1 MADNLNAAA
10 FAAGLSD
17 AERARI
23 EALNKTLNVHR
34 ELSNL
39 PANVATQEFNSKT
52 PAQKNALKGVTGETP
67 ESRGWLGTTWHYTGG
82 KLLSGLQ
89 ELSDVTTRAYRAVEL
104 ANALEDA
111 QPGNQYKGLSGLQA
125 AWDAANDKGDK
136 VFDVNR
142 IEKARKRYGDAQ
154 VNVATRI
161 AAGESLDKI
170 VAEGT
175 EEEKQVARIAY
186 KGFKTDSLN
195 ASGFQEVLDAVNAA
209 KYSPGRKVANA
220 VLPEQL
226 EGSGLFYKPISGTI
240 DAAYRILAD
249 PTLILGKVKR
259 AVDASR
265 YALDVVIGQNKV
277 DQVFANPNVVKFW
290 DTYGAE
296 LNKLNQA
303 KSAGNTVEAV
313 AATNNLK
320 RLAPEF
326 GPAVVSSFLKAEVPV
341 TNALTAKAFFENA
354 KQTEEIFK
362 GAIGRKRVLMPRLDA
377 ARQTRINIA
386 TTANKVFNLDRI
398 GPKFVDNLFFGAAAT
413 DDGIAE
419 TIINGQKTI
428 VESVKADAKTKG
440 VARFST
446 AMVQKRIDSFKRRFE
461 NIPFFDG
468 DVLDVTA
475 KEAPTKIYQLA
486 RLTLPQRESKLIAQ
500 AFENAAVG
508 RKKEIFYGLQGTIL
522 DIRGAG
528 ATKEAREVAMKAQG
542 KTNAIYAARNSD
554 GYNPSLLP
562 DGESVGLIPSDF
574 SNFVTTLSVKDIDRL
589 TARSGLIQRMF
600 GFAHSDWVDKMTGYW
615 SFLTLAGPRYALRNA
630 TEDLLVHLAIGET
643 PWGLAS
649 GRSLSTRLRTARQM
663 EKGLTEFQKKAA
675 NPLGGVLRFVNKKE
689 AAKYSKAIEE
699 ASGDIKQVRLIT
711 ANALNE
717 GKMARFYERTGIG
730 KLTKEDRELLS
741 EQILYG
747 DLDNALADVVEGGRN
762 AFTGVDQYTKT
773 IAHTRKNRVRSA
785 ELTYDM
791 GAGFRRAKG
800 KKGFDEIKPDVINEA
815 SMIAWVM
822 RIGYYANDNL
832 GGIAIA
838 NLATTPEGERQAII
852 KIMDWMK
859 NNPEIMN
866 QARMEER
873 NISQAEHA
881 KRIYDAAKQLFVKRD
896 GKTLNED
903 LLSKVRKFDEET
915 GSYRISGELGL
926 DDLPMNNADLPDYI
940 VGPQLVSISDSG
952 NYTASL
958 MEWGWDWLGNANA
971 RLSRE
976 PMVLAEMIKLRKQ
989 FRSSGFEDAFIASF
1003 TKGSQVNKVDVIR
1016 SLNPNI
1022 STTDNVALVKSDF
1035 VKKFI
1040 EFDRTKPSGSLPASS
1055 KTIASIAEDLKSGK
1069 GFTNPLRFEYD
1080 VDEQGRLLL
1089 NLVEGN
1095 HRIQAALQAGIDDIP
1110 IQITS
1115 AKGGISNLKPVK
1127 GASKPGIK
1135 DIGFQTGNINPS
1147 DLLPESAFSKKTGE
1161 ASVKKLTETA
1171 KAKLAEIV
1179 EDRARLQV
1187 LAYVDNPAVQS
1198 QFAFSIRNF
1207 ARFYRATEDFYRR
1220 LYRGLRYNPESI
1232 RRAQLTYEGVTHSGW
1247 VQKDDQGEAYFV
1259 YPGTEHVYKVV
1270 QGVMTAFGVPAE
1282 FKVPMPVEFGA
1293 KIKMITPSLNPES
1306 MVPTFAGPVSGISIK
1321 VVANLLDFASPG
1333 ASDVITQYGLGKY
1346 AVDQS
1351 FVSAFLPAH
1360 VNRIYQAMGKDER
1373 DGQYA
1378 SAMRKAMT
1386 YLESAGYG
1394 LPEKFDA
1401 DGNPIPPGQGEL
1413 EKYRERL
1420 NNVTQS
1426 ILGLRVIYGFTAPAT
1441 PTVQLKSEMAD
1452 WVRENGKA
1460 NFKQVWYG
1468 LLDRT
1473 GDYDTAI
1480 KEWVRLFPDQ
1490 IPFTVSESE
1499 RSTVAYF
1506 RYAEESG
1513 KFVDKNEALFK
1524 QYPQAAAF
1532 LIPHKSGY
1540 SWNAYKTMTDM
1551 GLRKNKRVEDFL
1563 REVQTAADMQTYYAK
1578 KTEYETGLE
1587 AVGTDFE
1594 RSQLRAEWRDWSTNF
1609 KQFRPLVQEELAQGG
1624 KKAIERQRALDDL
1637 QQMLNDKSAR
1647 KADPKTFDVLKQMN
1661 DLYVSYK
1668 ENYEALSQ
1676 FSGTSILQDSE
1687 KEGTIIKM
1695 RELSQFN
1702 ENTLSAYNVLYG
1714 RLLGD

>member
-17 AERARI
+17 AERAKI

-52 PAQKNALKGVTGETP
+52 AAQKNALKGVTGDTA
-67 ESRGWLGTTWHYTGG
+67 ESRGFFGSAWHYTGG
-82 KLLSGLQ
+82 ALLAGLQ
-89 ELSDVTTRAYRAVEL
+89 EVSDLTTRLYRVSQ
-104 ANALEDA
+104 LEDA
-111 QPGNQYKGLSGLQA
+111 QEGNQYKGLSGLKK
-125 AWDAANDKGDK
+125 AWDTANDKGDK
-136 VFDVNR
+136 VFDINR
-142 IEKARKRYGDAQ
+142 IEKARKKFGEAE

-186 KGFKTDSLN
+186 KGFKTDSLD

-209 KYSPGRKVANA
+209 KYSPGRQAANA
-220 VLPEQL
+220 VLPGQL

-240 DAAYRILAD
+240 DAAYRIFAD
-249 PTLILGKVKR
+249 PTLVLGKVKR
-259 AVDASR
+259 AIDASR

-277 DQVFANPNVVKFW
+277 AQVFANPKVVNFW
-290 DTYGAE
+290 NTYGSE
-296 LNKLNQA
+296 LDKLNKA

-326 GPAVVSSFLKAEVPV
+326 GPAVVNSFIKADVPV
-341 TNALTAKAFFENA
+341 TDALTAKAFFENA

-362 GAIGRKRVLMPRLDA
+362 GSIGRKRVLMPRLDLS
-377 ARQTRINIA
+377 RQTRVTVA
-386 TTANKVFNLDRI
+386 TTANKIFDLDRI

-428 VESVKADAKTKG
+428 VESVKADAKAKG

-446 AMVQKRIDSFKRRFE
+446 AMVQKRIDNFKRRFE

-508 RKKEIFYGLQGTIL
+508 RKKEIYYGLQGTIL
-522 DIRGAG
+522 DIRGAS
-528 ATKEAREVAMKAQG
+528 ATKEAREIALKAQG
-542 KTNAIYAARNSD
+542 KTNAIYAARNAD

-589 TARSGLIQRMF
+589 TARSGWIQRAF

-630 TEDLLVHLAIGET
+630 TEDLLVHLAIGES
-643 PWGLAS
+643 PWGLVQ
-649 GRSLSTRLRTARQM
+649 GRSLSTRLRTARQV
-663 EKGLTEFQKKAA
+663 EKGLTDLQKSAA

-689 AAKYSKAIEE
+689 AASYTKAIDE
-699 ASGDIKQVRLIT
+699 AAGDLKKVRLIT

-730 KLTKEDRELLS
+730 KLTKQDRELLS

-773 IAHTRKNRVRSA
+773 IAHTRKNRVRTA
-785 ELTYDM
+785 ELKYDM

-800 KKGFDEIKPDVINEA
+800 KKGFDEIKPDVVNEA
-815 SMIAWVM
+815 SLIAWVM

-873 NISQAEHA
+873 GISQAEHA
-881 KRIYDAAKQLFVKRD
+881 KRIYEAAKQLFVKRD
-896 GKTLNED
+896 GVTLNED
-903 LLSKVRKFDEET
+903 LLSKVRTFDPET
-915 GSYRISGELGL
+915 GAYRISGQLGL
-926 DDLPMNNADLPDYI
+926 DDLPINNADLPDYI

-952 NYTASL
+952 NYTGSL

-976 PMVLAEMIKLRKQ
+976 PMVISEMIKLRKQ
-989 FRSSGFEDAFIASF
+989 FKSSGFEDAFIASF
-1003 TKGSQVNKVDVIR
+1003 KRGITDEKG
-1016 SLNPNI
+1016 
-1022 STTDNVALVKSDF
+1022 LVKA
-1035 VKKFI
+1035 
-1040 EFDRTKPSGSLPASS
+1040 ERAA
-1055 KTIASIAEDLKSGK
+1055 KT
-1069 GFTNPLRFEYD
+1069 
-1080 VDEQGRLLL
+1080 
-1089 NLVEGN
+1089 
-1095 HRIQAALQAGIDDIP
+1095 
-1110 IQITS
+1110 
-1115 AKGGISNLKPVK
+1115 
-1127 GASKPGIK
+1127 
-1135 DIGFQTGNINPS
+1135 
-1147 DLLPESAFSKKTGE
+1147 
-1161 ASVKKLTETA
+1161 
-1171 KAKLAEIV
+1171 KLAEIV

-1220 LYRGLRYNPESI
+1220 FYRTVRFNPESI
-1232 RRAQLTYEGVTHSGW
+1232 RRAQLTYEGITHSGW

-1321 VVANLLDFASPG
+1321 VAANLLDFVSPG
-1333 ASDVITQYGLGKY
+1333 ASDTITQYGLGKY

-1360 VNRIYQAMGKDER
+1360 VNRIYQAMNKDER

-1386 YLESAGYG
+1386 YLESAGHG

-1401 DGNPIPPGQGEL
+1401 EGNLIPPTQGEL

-1426 ILGLRVIYGFTAPAT
+1426 ILGLRVVYGFVAPAT

-1490 IPFTVSESE
+1490 IPFTISESE

-1513 KFVDKNEALFK
+1513 QFVDKNEGLFK
-1524 QYPQAAAF
+1524 QYPQGAAF

-1551 GLRKNKRVEDFL
+1551 GLRKNKRVSDFL

-1578 KTEYETGLE
+1578 KTEYETNLE

-1594 RSQLRAEWRDWSTNF
+1594 RSQLRSEWRDWASNF
-1609 KQFRPLVQEELAQGG
+1609 KQFRPLVQEELAEGG
-1624 KKAIERQRALDDL
+1624 RKAIERQRALDDL

-1687 KEGTIIKM
+1687 KEGTIIKL
-1695 RELSQFN
+1695 RELAQFN

>member
-67 ESRGWLGTTWHYTGG
+67 ESRGWLGTAWHYTGG
-82 KLLSGLQ
+82 ALLSGLQ

-111 QPGNQYKGLSGLQA
+111 QPGNQYKGLDSLKQV
-125 AWDAANDKGDK
+125 WDAANDKGDK

-1003 TKGSQVNKVDVIR
+1003 KRGITDEKG
-1016 SLNPNI
+1016 
-1022 STTDNVALVKSDF
+1022 LVKAE
-1035 VKKFI
+1035 K
-1040 EFDRTKPSGSLPASS
+1040 AA
-1055 KTIASIAEDLKSGK
+1055 KT
-1069 GFTNPLRFEYD
+1069 
-1080 VDEQGRLLL
+1080 
-1089 NLVEGN
+1089 
-1095 HRIQAALQAGIDDIP
+1095 
-1110 IQITS
+1110 
-1115 AKGGISNLKPVK
+1115 
-1127 GASKPGIK
+1127 
-1135 DIGFQTGNINPS
+1135 
-1147 DLLPESAFSKKTGE
+1147 
-1161 ASVKKLTETA
+1161 
-1171 KAKLAEIV
+1171 KLAEIV

-1401 DGNPIPPGQGEL
+1401 DGNPIPPSQGEL

>member
-17 AERARI
+17 AERAEI
-23 EALNKTLNVHR
+23 EALNKTLGVHR

-39 PANVATQEFNSKT
+39 PANVATQEFKSKT
-52 PAQKNALKGVTGETP
+52 AAQQNALKGVVGEEP

-89 ELSDVTTRAYRAVEL
+89 ELSDLTTRAYRTYAMADV
-104 ANALEDA
+104 LEDA
-111 QPGNQYKGLSGLQA
+111 EKGNQYKGLSGLKA

-136 VFDVNR
+136 VFDPNR
-142 IEKARKRYGDAQ
+142 IEKARKKYGDAQ

-161 AAGESLDKI
+161 ASGEGLDKI
-170 VAEGT
+170 IAEGT

-186 KGFKTDSLN
+186 KGFKTDDLN
-195 ASGFQEVLDAVNAA
+195 ASGFQDVLDAVNAA
-209 KYSPGRKVANA
+209 KFSPGRQVANA

-249 PTLILGKVKR
+249 PTLIGGKIKR
-259 AVDASR
+259 ILDAKK
-265 YALDVVIGQNKV
+265 YALDIVIGSNKV
-277 DQVFANPNVVKFW
+277 DQVFANPKVANFW
-290 DTYGAE
+290 NTYGSE
-296 LNKLNQA
+296 LDKLGKA
-303 KSAGNTVEAV
+303 RATGNTVEAV

-326 GPAVVSSFLKAEVPV
+326 GPAVVNSFIKADVPV
-341 TNALTAKAFFENA
+341 TDALTAKAFFQNA

-362 GAIGRKRVLMPRLDA
+362 GSIGRKRVLMPRLDL
-377 ARQTRINIA
+377 ARQTRVNIA

-398 GPKFVDNLFFGAAAT
+398 GPKFVDNLFFGAPAT
-413 DDGIAE
+413 DDGVAE
-419 TIINGQKTI
+419 TLINGQKVISSI
-428 VESVKADAKTKG
+428 VNADAKSRG

-446 AMVQKRIDSFKRRFE
+446 AMIQKRIDGFKRRFE

-475 KEAPTKIYQLA
+475 KDASTKIYQLA

-500 AFENAAVG
+500 AFENSPVG

-522 DIRGAG
+522 DIRGAS
-528 ATKEAREVAMKAQG
+528 ATKEAREVAQKALG
-542 KTNAIYAARNSD
+542 KTNAVYAARNAD
-554 GYNPSLLP
+554 GYNPSMLP
-562 DGESVGLIPSDF
+562 DGESIGLIPSDF
-574 SNFVTTLSVKDIDRL
+574 SNFVSTLSVKDIDRL
-589 TARSGLIQRMF
+589 SARSGLIQRMF
-600 GFAHSDWVDKMTGYW
+600 GFAHSEWVDKMTGYW

-630 TEDLLVHLAIGET
+630 TEDLLVHLAIGES

-649 GRSLSTRLRTARQM
+649 GRNLSTRLRTARQM
-663 EKGLTEFQKKAA
+663 EKGLTKFDKKAA
-675 NPLGGVLRFVNKKE
+675 NPLGSVLRFVNKSEAENYAKQIE
-689 AAKYSKAIEE
+689 AAA
-699 ASGDIKQVRLIT
+699 GDIKTVRQIT
-711 ANALNE
+711 AQALNE
-717 GKMARFYERTGIG
+717 GKMARFYKRTGIG

-762 AFTGVDQYTKT
+762 AFTGIDQYSKT
-773 IAHTRKNRVRSA
+773 IAHTRKNKVRTA

-815 SMIAWVM
+815 SLVAWIM
-822 RIGYYANDNL
+822 RIGYYANDKL

-838 NLATTPEGERQAII
+838 NLAKTPEGEKQALI

-859 NNPEIMN
+859 DNPEIMS
-866 QARMEER
+866 QARIEER
-873 NISQAEHA
+873 GISQAEHA

-896 GKTLNED
+896 GVTLNED
-903 LLSKVRKFDEET
+903 LLSKVRALDPET
-915 GSYRISGELGL
+915 GAYRISGDLGI
-926 DDLPMNNADLPDYI
+926 DDLPTSNVDLPDYI

-976 PMVLAEMIKLRKQ
+976 PMVIAEVVKIRKQ
-989 FRSSGFEDAFIASF
+989 FRSSGFEEAFIASY
-1003 TKGSQVNKVDVIR
+1003 KR
-1016 SLNPNI
+1016 
-1022 STTDNVALVKSDF
+1022 
-1035 VKKFI
+1035 
-1040 EFDRTKPSGSLPASS
+1040 
-1055 KTIASIAEDLKSGK
+1055 
-1069 GFTNPLRFEYD
+1069 
-1080 VDEQGRLLL
+1080 
-1089 NLVEGN
+1089 
-1095 HRIQAALQAGIDDIP
+1095 GI
-1110 IQITS
+1110 
-1115 AKGGISNLKPVK
+1115 
-1127 GASKPGIK
+1127 
-1135 DIGFQTGNINPS
+1135 
-1147 DLLPESAFSKKTGE
+1147 TGE
-1161 ASVKKLTETA
+1161 KGLA
-1171 KAKLAEIV
+1171 KAELAAKKKLAEIA

-1220 LYRGLRYNPESI
+1220 LYRGVRYNPESI

-1259 YPGTEHVYKVV
+1259 YPGTEHVYKAV

-1306 MVPTFAGPVSGISIK
+1306 MVPTFAGPVSGISFK
-1321 VVANLLDFASPG
+1321 VLANLMDYASPG
-1333 ASDVITQYGLGKY
+1333 ASDVITQYSLGKY

-1360 VNRIYQAMGKDER
+1360 VNRIYQAMNKDER

-1386 YLESAGYG
+1386 YLEASGNG
-1394 LPEKFDA
+1394 LPKKFDKE
-1401 DGNPIPPGQGEL
+1401 GNPIPPTQGEL
-1413 EKYRERL
+1413 EKHRERL
-1420 NNVTQS
+1420 NNVAQS
-1426 ILGLRVIYGFTAPAT
+1426 ILGLRVIYGFIAPAT

-1473 GDYDTAI
+1473 GDYDTAM
-1480 KEWVRLFPDQ
+1480 KEWVRLYPDQ
-1490 IPFTVSESE
+1490 IPFTISESE

-1513 KFVDKNEALFK
+1513 KFVDKNEELFK
-1524 QYPQAAAF
+1524 SYPQAAAF

-1551 GLRKNKRVEDFL
+1551 GLRKNKRVEEFL

-1578 KTEYETGLE
+1578 KNEYETNLE

-1594 RSQLRAEWRDWSTNF
+1594 RSQLRAEWQDWSKNF
-1609 KQFRPLVQEELAQGG
+1609 KSFRPLVQEELAQGG
-1624 KKAIERQRALDDL
+1624 RKAIERQRALDDL

-1647 KADPKTFDVLKQMN
+1647 KADPKTFDVLKKMN

-1702 ENTLSAYNVLYG
+1702 ENTLSAYNVLFG

>member
-17 AERARI
+17 AERAEI
-23 EALNKTLNVHR
+23 EALNKTLGVHR

-52 PAQKNALKGVTGETP
+52 PAQQNALKGVVGEEP

-89 ELSDVTTRAYRAVEL
+89 ELSDLTTRAYRTYAMADV
-104 ANALEDA
+104 LEDA
-111 QPGNQYKGLSGLQA
+111 EKGNQYKGLSGLKA

-136 VFDVNR
+136 VFDPNR
-142 IEKARKRYGDAQ
+142 IEKARKKYGDAQ

-161 AAGESLDKI
+161 ASGEGLDKI
-170 VAEGT
+170 IAEGT

-186 KGFKTDSLN
+186 KGFKTDDLN
-195 ASGFQEVLDAVNAA
+195 ASGFQDVLDAVNAA
-209 KYSPGRKVANA
+209 KFSPGRQAANA
-220 VLPEQL
+220 VLPGQL

-249 PTLILGKVKR
+249 PTLIGGKIKR
-259 AVDASR
+259 ILDAKK
-265 YALDVVIGQNKV
+265 YALDVVIGSNKV
-277 DQVFANPNVVKFW
+277 DQVFANPKVANFW
-290 DTYGAE
+290 NTYGSE
-296 LNKLNQA
+296 LDKLNKA

-326 GPAVVSSFLKAEVPV
+326 GPAVINSFLKADVPV
-341 TNALTAKAFFENA
+341 TDALTAKAFFQNA

-362 GAIGRKRVLMPRLDA
+362 GSIGRKRVLMPRLDL
-377 ARQTRINIA
+377 ARQTRVNIA
-386 TTANKVFNLDRI
+386 TTANKVFNIDRI
-398 GPKFVDNLFFGAAAT
+398 GPKFVDNLFFGAPAT
-413 DDGIAE
+413 DDGVAE
-419 TIINGQKTI
+419 TLINGQKVI
-428 VESVKADAKTKG
+428 SNIVKADAKSRG
-440 VARFST
+440 VARPST
-446 AMVQKRIDSFKRRFE
+446 AMIQKRIDGFKRRFE

-475 KEAPTKIYQLA
+475 KDAGTKIYQLA

-500 AFENAAVG
+500 AFDNSPVG

-528 ATKEAREVAMKAQG
+528 ATKEAREVAQKALG
-542 KTNAIYAARNSD
+542 KTNAVYAARNAD
-554 GYNPSLLP
+554 GYNPSMLP
-562 DGESVGLIPSDF
+562 DGESIGLIPSDF

-589 TARSGLIQRMF
+589 SARSGFIQRMF

-615 SFLTLAGPRYALRNA
+615 SFLTLAGPRYAIRNA
-630 TEDLLVHLAIGET
+630 TEDLLVHLAIGES

-649 GRSLSTRLRTARQM
+649 GRNLSTRLRTARQM
-663 EKGLTEFQKKAA
+663 EKGLTKFDKKAA
-675 NPLGGVLRFVNKKE
+675 NPLGSVLRFVNKSE
-689 AAKYSKAIEE
+689 AENYAKQIEE
-699 ASGDIKQVRLIT
+699 AAGDIKTVRQIT
-711 ANALNE
+711 AQALNE
-717 GKMARFYERTGIG
+717 GKMARFYKRTGIG

-762 AFTGVDQYTKT
+762 AFTGIDQYSKT
-773 IAHTRKNRVRSA
+773 IAHTRKNKVRTA

-800 KKGFDEIKPDVINEA
+800 KKGFEEIKPDVINEA
-815 SMIAWVM
+815 SLVAWIM
-822 RIGYYANDNL
+822 RIGYYANDKL

-838 NLATTPEGERQAII
+838 NLAKTPEGEKQALI

-859 NNPEIMN
+859 DNPEIMS
-866 QARMEER
+866 QARIEER
-873 NISQAEHA
+873 GISQAEHA

-896 GKTLNED
+896 GVTLNED
-903 LLSKVRKFDEET
+903 LLSKVRALDPET
-915 GSYRISGELGL
+915 GAYRISGDLGI
-926 DDLPMNNADLPDYI
+926 DDLPTSNVDLPDYI

-958 MEWGWDWLGNANA
+958 FEWGWDWLGNANA

-976 PMVLAEMIKLRKQ
+976 PMVIAEVIKIRKQ
-989 FRSSGFEDAFIASF
+989 FKSSGFEEAFIASYKRGL
-1003 TKGSQVNKVDVIR
+1003 TDEKG
-1016 SLNPNI
+1016 L
-1022 STTDNVALVKSDF
+1022 
-1035 VKKFI
+1035 
-1040 EFDRTKPSGSLPASS
+1040 
-1055 KTIASIAEDLKSGK
+1055 
-1069 GFTNPLRFEYD
+1069 
-1080 VDEQGRLLL
+1080 
-1089 NLVEGN
+1089 
-1095 HRIQAALQAGIDDIP
+1095 
-1110 IQITS
+1110 
-1115 AKGGISNLKPVK
+1115 
-1127 GASKPGIK
+1127 
-1135 DIGFQTGNINPS
+1135 
-1147 DLLPESAFSKKTGE
+1147 
-1161 ASVKKLTETA
+1161 A
-1171 KAKLAEIV
+1171 KAELAAKKKLAEIA

-1220 LYRGLRYNPESI
+1220 LYRGVRYNPESI
-1232 RRAQLTYEGVTHSGW
+1232 RRAQLTYEGITHSGW
-1247 VQKDDQGEAYFV
+1247 VQKDDQDEAYFV
-1259 YPGTEHVYKVV
+1259 YPGTEHVYKAV
-1270 QGVMTAFGVPAE
+1270 QSVMTAFGVPAE

-1306 MVPTFAGPVSGISIK
+1306 MVPTFAGPVSGISFK
-1321 VVANLLDFASPG
+1321 VIANMMDYVSPG
-1333 ASDVITQYGLGKY
+1333 ASDVITQYSLGKY

-1386 YLESAGYG
+1386 YLEASGHG
-1394 LPEKFDA
+1394 LPQKFDA
-1401 DGNPIPPGQGEL
+1401 EGNPIPPTQGDL

-1420 NNVTQS
+1420 NNVAQS
-1426 ILGLRVIYGFTAPAT
+1426 ILGLRVVYGFTAPAT
-1441 PTVQLKSEMAD
+1441 PTVQLKSDMSD

-1468 LLDRT
+1468 LLDRA
-1473 GDYDTAI
+1473 GDYDTAM

-1490 IPFTVSESE
+1490 IPFTISESE

-1513 KFVDKNEALFK
+1513 KFVDNNEELFK
-1524 QYPQAAAF
+1524 SYPQAAAF

-1563 REVQTAADMQTYYAK
+1563 REVQTAADMQTYYSK
-1578 KTEYETGLE
+1578 KNEYETNLE

-1594 RSQLRAEWRDWSTNF
+1594 RSQLRAEWNDWSKTF
-1609 KQFRPLVQEELAQGG
+1609 KSFRPLVQEELAQGG
-1624 KKAIERQRALDDL
+1624 RKAIERQRALDDL

-1647 KADPKTFDVLKQMN
+1647 KADPKTFDVIKKMN

-1702 ENTLSAYNVLYG
+1702 ENTLSAYNVLFG

>member
-1 MADNLNAAA
+1 MSENLNAAA

-17 AERARI
+17 AERAEI
-23 EALNKTLNVHR
+23 EALNKTLGVHR

-39 PANVATQEFNSKT
+39 PANVATQEFKSKT
-52 PAQKNALKGVTGETP
+52 PAQQNALKGVVGEEP

-89 ELSDVTTRAYRAVEL
+89 ELSDLTTRAYRAVEM
-104 ANALEDA
+104 ANVLEDA
-111 QPGNQYKGLSGLQA
+111 QKGNQYKGLSGLKA

-136 VFDVNR
+136 VFDPNR
-142 IEKARKRYGDAQ
+142 IEKARKKYGDAQ

-161 AAGESLDKI
+161 ASGEGLDKI
-170 VAEGT
+170 IAEGT

-186 KGFKTDSLN
+186 KGFKTDDLN
-195 ASGFQEVLDAVNAA
+195 ASGFQDVLDAVNAA
-209 KYSPGRKVANA
+209 KFSPGRKVANA

-226 EGSGLFYKPISGTI
+226 EGSGLFYKPVSGTI

-249 PTLILGKVKR
+249 PTLIGGKIKR
-259 AVDASR
+259 ILDAKK
-265 YALDVVIGQNKV
+265 YALDVVIGSNKV
-277 DQVFANPNVVKFW
+277 DQVFANPKVAKFW
-290 DTYGAE
+290 DTYGSE
-296 LNKLNQA
+296 LDKLNKA
-303 KSAGNTVEAV
+303 KSSGNTVEAV

-326 GPAVVSSFLKAEVPV
+326 GPAVINSFLKADVPV
-341 TNALTAKAFFENA
+341 TDALTAKAFFQNA

-362 GAIGRKRVLMPRLDA
+362 GSIGRKRVLMPRLDL
-377 ARQTRINIA
+377 ARQTRVNIA
-386 TTANKVFNLDRI
+386 TSANKIFNLDRI
-398 GPKFVDNLFFGAAAT
+398 GPKFVDNLFFGAPAT
-413 DDGIAE
+413 DDGVAE
-419 TIINGQKTI
+419 TLINGQKVI
-428 VESVKADAKTKG
+428 SDIVKADAKSKG
-440 VARFST
+440 VARLST
-446 AMVQKRIDSFKRRFE
+446 AMIQKRIDGFKRRFE

-475 KEAPTKIYQLA
+475 KDASTKIYQLA

-500 AFENAAVG
+500 AFDNSPVG

-522 DIRGAG
+522 DIRGAS
-528 ATKEAREVAMKAQG
+528 ATKEAREVAQRALG
-542 KTNAIYAARNSD
+542 KTNAVYAARNAD
-554 GYNPSLLP
+554 GYNPSMLP
-562 DGESVGLIPSDF
+562 DGESIGLIPSDF

-589 TARSGLIQRMF
+589 SARSGLIQRMF
-600 GFAHSDWVDKMTGYW
+600 GFAHSEWVDKMTGYW

-630 TEDLLVHLAIGET
+630 TEDLLVHLAIGES
-643 PWGLAS
+643 PWGLIS
-649 GRSLSTRLRTARQM
+649 GRNLSTRLRTARQM

-675 NPLGGVLRFVNKKE
+675 NPLGGVLRFVNKAEAENYAKRIE
-689 AAKYSKAIEE
+689 AAA
-699 ASGDIKQVRLIT
+699 GDIKTIRQIT
-711 ANALNE
+711 AEALNE
-717 GKMARFYERTGIG
+717 GKMARFYKRTGIG

-741 EQILYG
+741 QQILYG

-762 AFTGVDQYTKT
+762 AFTGIDQYSKT
-773 IAHTRKNRVRSA
+773 IAHTRKNRVRTA
-785 ELTYDM
+785 ELKYDM

-800 KKGFDEIKPDVINEA
+800 KKGFEEIKPDVINEA
-815 SMIAWVM
+815 SLVSWIM
-822 RIGYYANDNL
+822 RIGYYANDKL

-838 NLATTPEGERQAII
+838 NLATTPEGERQALI

-859 NNPEIMN
+859 ANPEIMS
-866 QARMEER
+866 QARIEER
-873 NISQAEHA
+873 GISQAEHA

-896 GKTLNED
+896 GVTLNED
-903 LLSKVRKFDEET
+903 LLSKVRTLDPET
-915 GSYRISGELGL
+915 GAYRISGDLGL
-926 DDLPMNNADLPDYI
+926 DDLPTSNADLPDYI

-976 PMVLAEMIKLRKQ
+976 PMVIAEMVKIRKQ
-989 FRSSGFEDAFIASF
+989 FRSSGFEDAFIASYKRGV
-1003 TKGSQVNKVDVIR
+1003 TSEKG
-1016 SLNPNI
+1016 L
-1022 STTDNVALVKSDF
+1022 
-1035 VKKFI
+1035 
-1040 EFDRTKPSGSLPASS
+1040 
-1055 KTIASIAEDLKSGK
+1055 
-1069 GFTNPLRFEYD
+1069 
-1080 VDEQGRLLL
+1080 
-1089 NLVEGN
+1089 
-1095 HRIQAALQAGIDDIP
+1095 
-1110 IQITS
+1110 
-1115 AKGGISNLKPVK
+1115 
-1127 GASKPGIK
+1127 
-1135 DIGFQTGNINPS
+1135 
-1147 DLLPESAFSKKTGE
+1147 
-1161 ASVKKLTETA
+1161 A
-1171 KAKLAEIV
+1171 KAELAAKKKLAEIA

-1220 LYRGLRYNPESI
+1220 LYRGIRYNPESI

-1247 VQKDDQGEAYFV
+1247 VQTDDQGEAYFV
-1259 YPGTEHVYKVV
+1259 YPGTEHVYKAV

-1306 MVPTFAGPVSGISIK
+1306 MVPTFAGPVSGISFK
-1321 VVANLLDFASPG
+1321 VLANLMDYASPG
-1333 ASDVITQYGLGKY
+1333 ASDIITQYSLGKY

-1360 VNRIYQAMGKDER
+1360 VNRIYQAMNKDER

-1386 YLESAGYG
+1386 YLEAAGHG
-1394 LPEKFDA
+1394 LPQKFDA
-1401 DGNPIPPGQGEL
+1401 EGNPIPPTQGDL
-1413 EKYRERL
+1413 EKYRQRL
-1420 NNVTQS
+1420 NNVAQS
-1426 ILGLRVIYGFTAPAT
+1426 ILGLRVVYGFTAPAT

-1473 GDYDTAI
+1473 GDYDTAM

-1490 IPFTVSESE
+1490 IPFTISESE

-1513 KFVDKNEALFK
+1513 KFVDKNEELFK
-1524 QYPQAAAF
+1524 SYPQGAAF

-1551 GLRKNKRVEDFL
+1551 GLRKNKRVADFL

-1578 KTEYETGLE
+1578 KDEYETNLE

-1594 RSQLRAEWRDWSTNF
+1594 RSQLRAEWNDWAKNF
-1609 KQFRPLVQEELAQGG
+1609 KSFRPLVQEELAQGG
-1624 KKAIERQRALDDL
+1624 RKAIERQRALDDL

-1702 ENTLSAYNVLYG
+1702 ENTLSAYNVLFG

>member
-17 AERARI
+17 AERAEI
-23 EALNKTLNVHR
+23 EALNKTLGVHR

-52 PAQKNALKGVTGETP
+52 PAQQNALKGVVGEEP

-89 ELSDVTTRAYRAVEL
+89 ELSDLTTRAYRTYAMADV
-104 ANALEDA
+104 LEDA
-111 QPGNQYKGLSGLQA
+111 EKGNQYKGLSGLKA

-136 VFDVNR
+136 VFDPNR
-142 IEKARKRYGDAQ
+142 IEKARKKYGDAQ

-161 AAGESLDKI
+161 ASGEGLDKI
-170 VAEGT
+170 IAEGT

-186 KGFKTDSLN
+186 KGFKTDDLN
-195 ASGFQEVLDAVNAA
+195 ASGFQDVLDAVNAA
-209 KYSPGRKVANA
+209 KFSPGRQAANA

-249 PTLILGKVKR
+249 PTLIGGKIKR
-259 AVDASR
+259 ILDAKK
-265 YALDVVIGQNKV
+265 YALDVVIGSNKV
-277 DQVFANPNVVKFW
+277 DQVFANPKVANFW
-290 DTYGAE
+290 NTYGSE
-296 LNKLNQA
+296 LDKLNKA

-326 GPAVVSSFLKAEVPV
+326 GPAVINSFLKADVPV
-341 TNALTAKAFFENA
+341 TDALTAKAFFQNA

-362 GAIGRKRVLMPRLDA
+362 GSIGRKRVLMPRLDL
-377 ARQTRINIA
+377 ARQTRVNIA
-386 TTANKVFNLDRI
+386 TTANKVFNIDRI
-398 GPKFVDNLFFGAAAT
+398 GPKFVDNLFFGAPAT
-413 DDGIAE
+413 DDGVAE
-419 TIINGQKTI
+419 TLINGQKVI
-428 VESVKADAKTKG
+428 SNIVKADAKSRG
-440 VARFST
+440 VARPST
-446 AMVQKRIDSFKRRFE
+446 AMIQKRIDGFKRRFE

-475 KEAPTKIYQLA
+475 KDAGTKIYQLA

-500 AFENAAVG
+500 AFDNSPVG

-528 ATKEAREVAMKAQG
+528 ATKEAREVAQKALG
-542 KTNAIYAARNSD
+542 KTNAVYAARNAD
-554 GYNPSLLP
+554 GYNPSMLP
-562 DGESVGLIPSDF
+562 DGESIGLIPSDF

-589 TARSGLIQRMF
+589 SARSGFIQRMF

-615 SFLTLAGPRYALRNA
+615 SFLTLAGPRYAIRNA
-630 TEDLLVHLAIGET
+630 TEDLLVHLAIGES

-649 GRSLSTRLRTARQM
+649 GRNLSTRLRTARQM
-663 EKGLTEFQKKAA
+663 EKGLTKFDKKAA
-675 NPLGGVLRFVNKKE
+675 NPLGSVLRFVNKSE
-689 AAKYSKAIEE
+689 AENYAKQIEE
-699 ASGDIKQVRLIT
+699 AAGDIKTVRQIT
-711 ANALNE
+711 AQALNE
-717 GKMARFYERTGIG
+717 GKMARFYKRTGIG

-762 AFTGVDQYTKT
+762 AFTGIDQYSKT
-773 IAHTRKNRVRSA
+773 IAHTRKNKVRTA

-815 SMIAWVM
+815 SLVAWIM
-822 RIGYYANDNL
+822 RIGYYANDKL

-838 NLATTPEGERQAII
+838 NLAKTPEGEKQALI

-859 NNPEIMN
+859 DNPEIMS
-866 QARMEER
+866 QARIEER
-873 NISQAEHA
+873 GISQAEHA

-896 GKTLNED
+896 GVTLNED
-903 LLSKVRKFDEET
+903 LLSKVRTLDPET
-915 GSYRISGELGL
+915 GAYRISGDLGI
-926 DDLPMNNADLPDYI
+926 DDLPTSNVDLPDYI

-958 MEWGWDWLGNANA
+958 FEWGWDWLGNANA

-976 PMVLAEMIKLRKQ
+976 PMVIAEVIKIRKQ
-989 FRSSGFEDAFIASF
+989 FKSSGFEEAFIASYKRGL
-1003 TKGSQVNKVDVIR
+1003 TDEKG
-1016 SLNPNI
+1016 L
-1022 STTDNVALVKSDF
+1022 
-1035 VKKFI
+1035 
-1040 EFDRTKPSGSLPASS
+1040 
-1055 KTIASIAEDLKSGK
+1055 
-1069 GFTNPLRFEYD
+1069 
-1080 VDEQGRLLL
+1080 
-1089 NLVEGN
+1089 
-1095 HRIQAALQAGIDDIP
+1095 
-1110 IQITS
+1110 
-1115 AKGGISNLKPVK
+1115 
-1127 GASKPGIK
+1127 
-1135 DIGFQTGNINPS
+1135 
-1147 DLLPESAFSKKTGE
+1147 
-1161 ASVKKLTETA
+1161 A
-1171 KAKLAEIV
+1171 KAELAAKKKLAEIA

-1220 LYRGLRYNPESI
+1220 LYRGVRYNPESI
-1232 RRAQLTYEGVTHSGW
+1232 RRAQLTYEGITHSGW

-1259 YPGTEHVYKVV
+1259 YPGTEHVYKAV

-1306 MVPTFAGPVSGISIK
+1306 MVPTFAGPVSGISFK
-1321 VVANLLDFASPG
+1321 VIANMMDYVSPG
-1333 ASDVITQYGLGKY
+1333 ASDVITQYSLGKY

-1386 YLESAGYG
+1386 YLEASGHG
-1394 LPEKFDA
+1394 LPQKFDTE
-1401 DGNPIPPGQGEL
+1401 GNPIPPTQGDL

-1420 NNVTQS
+1420 NNVAQS
-1426 ILGLRVIYGFTAPAT
+1426 ILGLRVVYGFTAPAT
-1441 PTVQLKSEMAD
+1441 PTVQLKSDMAD

-1468 LLDRT
+1468 LLDRA
-1473 GDYDTAI
+1473 GDYDTAM

-1490 IPFTVSESE
+1490 IPFTISESE

-1513 KFVDKNEALFK
+1513 KFVDKNEELFK
-1524 QYPQAAAF
+1524 SYPQAAAF

-1563 REVQTAADMQTYYAK
+1563 REVQTAADMQTYYSK
-1578 KTEYETGLE
+1578 KNEYETNLE

-1594 RSQLRAEWRDWSTNF
+1594 RSQLRAEWNDWSKTF
-1609 KQFRPLVQEELAQGG
+1609 KSFRPLVQEELAQGG
-1624 KKAIERQRALDDL
+1624 RKAIERQRALDDL

-1647 KADPKTFDVLKQMN
+1647 KADPKTFDVIKKMN

-1702 ENTLSAYNVLYG
+1702 ENTLSAYNVLFG

>member
-17 AERARI
+17 AERAEI
-23 EALNKTLNVHR
+23 EALNKTLGVHR

-39 PANVATQEFNSKT
+39 PSNVATQEFKSKT
-52 PAQKNALKGVTGETP
+52 AAQQNALKGVVGEEP

-89 ELSDVTTRAYRAVEL
+89 ELSDFTTRAYRTYEMADV
-104 ANALEDA
+104 LEGA
-111 QPGNQYKGLSGLQA
+111 QKGNQYKGLSGLKA

-136 VFDVNR
+136 VFDPNR
-142 IEKARKRYGDAQ
+142 IEKARKKYGDAQ

-161 AAGESLDKI
+161 ASGEGLDKI
-170 VAEGT
+170 IAEGT

-186 KGFKTDSLN
+186 KGFKTDDLN
-195 ASGFQEVLDAVNAA
+195 ASGFQDVLDAVNAA
-209 KYSPGRKVANA
+209 KFSPGRQVANA
-220 VLPEQL
+220 ILPGQL

-249 PTLILGKVKR
+249 PTLIGGKVKR
-259 AVDASR
+259 ILDAKK
-265 YALDVVIGQNKV
+265 YALDVVIGSNKV
-277 DQVFANPNVVKFW
+277 DQVFANPKVTNFW
-290 DTYGAE
+290 NTYGAE
-296 LNKLNQA
+296 LDKLNKA
-303 KSAGNTVEAV
+303 KSAKNTVEAV
-313 AATNNLK
+313 SATNNLK

-326 GPAVVSSFLKAEVPV
+326 GPAVINSFLKADIPV
-341 TNALTAKAFFENA
+341 TDALTAKAFFQNA

-362 GAIGRKRVLMPRLDA
+362 GSIGRKRVLMPRLDL
-377 ARQTRINIA
+377 ARQTRVNIA
-386 TTANKVFNLDRI
+386 TTANKVFNIDRI
-398 GPKFVDNLFFGAAAT
+398 GPKFVDNLFFGAPAT
-413 DDGIAE
+413 DDGVAE
-419 TIINGQKTI
+419 TLINGQKVI
-428 VESVKADAKTKG
+428 SNIVKADAKSRG

-446 AMVQKRIDSFKRRFE
+446 AMIQKRIDGFKRRFE

-475 KEAPTKIYQLA
+475 KDAGTKIYQLA

-500 AFENAAVG
+500 AFDNSPVG

-522 DIRGAG
+522 DIRGAS
-528 ATKEAREVAMKAQG
+528 ATKEAREVAQKALG
-542 KTNAIYAARNSD
+542 KTNAVYAARNAD
-554 GYNPSLLP
+554 GYNPSMLP
-562 DGESVGLIPSDF
+562 DGESIGLIPSDF

-589 TARSGLIQRMF
+589 SARSGFIQRMF

-615 SFLTLAGPRYALRNA
+615 SFLTLAGPRYAIRNA
-630 TEDLLVHLAIGET
+630 TEDLLVHLAIGES

-649 GRSLSTRLRTARQM
+649 GRNLSTRLRTARQM

-675 NPLGGVLRFVNKKE
+675 NPLGSVLRFVNKSE
-689 AAKYSKAIEE
+689 AENYAKQIEE
-699 ASGDIKQVRLIT
+699 AAGDIKTVRQIT
-711 ANALNE
+711 AQALNE
-717 GKMARFYERTGIG
+717 GKMARFYKRTGIG

-762 AFTGVDQYTKT
+762 AFTGIDQYSKT
-773 IAHTRKNRVRSA
+773 IAHTRKNKVRTA

-800 KKGFDEIKPDVINEA
+800 KKSFEEIKPDVINEA
-815 SMIAWVM
+815 SLVAWVM
-822 RIGYYANDNL
+822 RIGYYANDKL

-838 NLATTPEGERQAII
+838 NLAKTPEGEKQALIR
-852 KIMDWMK
+852 IMDWMK
-859 NNPEIMN
+859 DNPEIMS
-866 QARMEER
+866 QARIEER
-873 NISQAEHA
+873 GISQAEHA

-896 GKTLNED
+896 GITLNED
-903 LLSKVRKFDEET
+903 LLSKVRALDPET
-915 GSYRISGELGL
+915 GAYRISGDLGI
-926 DDLPMNNADLPDYI
+926 DDLPTSNVDLPDYI

-958 MEWGWDWLGNANA
+958 FEWGWDWLGNANA

-976 PMVLAEMIKLRKQ
+976 PMVIAEVIKIRKQ
-989 FRSSGFEDAFIASF
+989 FKSSGFEEAFIASYKRGL
-1003 TKGSQVNKVDVIR
+1003 TDEKG
-1016 SLNPNI
+1016 L
-1022 STTDNVALVKSDF
+1022 
-1035 VKKFI
+1035 
-1040 EFDRTKPSGSLPASS
+1040 
-1055 KTIASIAEDLKSGK
+1055 
-1069 GFTNPLRFEYD
+1069 
-1080 VDEQGRLLL
+1080 
-1089 NLVEGN
+1089 
-1095 HRIQAALQAGIDDIP
+1095 
-1110 IQITS
+1110 
-1115 AKGGISNLKPVK
+1115 
-1127 GASKPGIK
+1127 
-1135 DIGFQTGNINPS
+1135 
-1147 DLLPESAFSKKTGE
+1147 
-1161 ASVKKLTETA
+1161 A
-1171 KAKLAEIV
+1171 KAELAAKKKLAEIA

-1220 LYRGLRYNPESI
+1220 LYRGVRYNPESI
-1232 RRAQLTYEGVTHSGW
+1232 RRAQLTYEGITHSGW

-1259 YPGTEHVYKVV
+1259 YPGTEHVYKAV
-1270 QGVMTAFGVPAE
+1270 QSVMTAFGVPAE

-1306 MVPTFAGPVSGISIK
+1306 MVPTFAGPVSGISFK
-1321 VVANLLDFASPG
+1321 VIANMMDYVSPG
-1333 ASDVITQYGLGKY
+1333 ASDVITQYSLGKY

-1386 YLESAGYG
+1386 YLEASGHG
-1394 LPEKFDA
+1394 LPQKFDTE
-1401 DGNPIPPGQGEL
+1401 GNPIPPTQGDL

-1420 NNVTQS
+1420 NNVAQS
-1426 ILGLRVIYGFTAPAT
+1426 ILGLRVVYGFTAPAT

-1473 GDYDTAI
+1473 GDYDTAM

-1490 IPFTVSESE
+1490 IPFTISESE

-1513 KFVDKNEALFK
+1513 KFVDKNEELFK
-1524 QYPQAAAF
+1524 SYPQAAAF

-1563 REVQTAADMQTYYAK
+1563 REVQTAADMQTYYSK
-1578 KTEYETGLE
+1578 KNEYETNLE

-1594 RSQLRAEWRDWSTNF
+1594 RSQLRAEWNDWSKTF
-1609 KQFRPLVQEELAQGG
+1609 KSFRPLVQEELAQGG
-1624 KKAIERQRALDDL
+1624 RKAIERQRALDDL

-1647 KADPKTFDVLKQMN
+1647 KADPKTFDVIKKMN

-1702 ENTLSAYNVLYG
+1702 ENTLSAYNVLFG

>member
-17 AERARI
+17 AERAKI

-52 PAQKNALKGVTGETP
+52 AAQKNALKGVTGDTA
-67 ESRGWLGTTWHYTGG
+67 ESRGFFGSAWHYTGG
-82 KLLSGLQ
+82 ALLAGLQ
-89 ELSDVTTRAYRAVEL
+89 EASDFTTRLYRVSQ
-104 ANALEDA
+104 LEDA
-111 QPGNQYKGLSGLQA
+111 QEGNQYKGLSGLKK
-125 AWDAANDKGDK
+125 AWDTANDKGDK
-136 VFDVNR
+136 VFDINR
-142 IEKARKRYGDAQ
+142 IEKARKKFGEAE

-186 KGFKTDSLN
+186 KGFKTDSLD

-209 KYSPGRKVANA
+209 KYSPGRQAANA
-220 VLPEQL
+220 VLPGQL

-240 DAAYRILAD
+240 DAAYRIFAD
-249 PTLILGKVKR
+249 PTLVLGKVKR
-259 AVDASR
+259 AIDASR

-277 DQVFANPNVVKFW
+277 AQVFANPKVVNFW
-290 DTYGAE
+290 NTYGSE
-296 LNKLNQA
+296 LDKLNKA

-326 GPAVVSSFLKAEVPV
+326 GPAVVNSFIKADVPV
-341 TNALTAKAFFENA
+341 TDALTAKAFFENA

-362 GAIGRKRVLMPRLDA
+362 GSIGRKRVLMPRLDLS
-377 ARQTRINIA
+377 RQTRVTVA
-386 TTANKVFNLDRI
+386 TTANKIFDLDRI

-428 VESVKADAKTKG
+428 VESVKADAKAKG

-446 AMVQKRIDSFKRRFE
+446 AMVQKRIDNFKRRFE

-508 RKKEIFYGLQGTIL
+508 RKKEIYYGLQGTIL
-522 DIRGAG
+522 DIRGAS
-528 ATKEAREVAMKAQG
+528 ATKEAREIALKAQG
-542 KTNAIYAARNSD
+542 KTNAIYAARNAD

-589 TARSGLIQRMF
+589 TARSGWIQRAF

-630 TEDLLVHLAIGET
+630 TEDLLVHLAIGES
-643 PWGLAS
+643 PWGLVQ
-649 GRSLSTRLRTARQM
+649 GRSLSTRLRTARQV
-663 EKGLTEFQKKAA
+663 EKGLTDLQKSAA

-689 AAKYSKAIEE
+689 AASYTKAIDE
-699 ASGDIKQVRLIT
+699 AAGDLKKVRLIT

-730 KLTKEDRELLS
+730 KLTKQDRELLS

-773 IAHTRKNRVRSA
+773 IAHTRKNRVRTA
-785 ELTYDM
+785 ELKYDM

-800 KKGFDEIKPDVINEA
+800 KKGFDEIKPDVVNEA
-815 SMIAWVM
+815 SLIAWVM

-873 NISQAEHA
+873 GISQAEHA
-881 KRIYDAAKQLFVKRD
+881 KRIYEAAKQLFVKRD
-896 GKTLNED
+896 GVTLNED
-903 LLSKVRKFDEET
+903 LLSKVRTFDPET
-915 GSYRISGELGL
+915 GAYRISGQLGL
-926 DDLPMNNADLPDYI
+926 DDLPINNADLPDYI

-952 NYTASL
+952 NYTGSL

-976 PMVLAEMIKLRKQ
+976 PMVISEMIKLRKQ
-989 FRSSGFEDAFIASF
+989 FKSSGFEDAFIASF
-1003 TKGSQVNKVDVIR
+1003 KRGITDEKG
-1016 SLNPNI
+1016 
-1022 STTDNVALVKSDF
+1022 LVKA
-1035 VKKFI
+1035 
-1040 EFDRTKPSGSLPASS
+1040 ERAA
-1055 KTIASIAEDLKSGK
+1055 KT
-1069 GFTNPLRFEYD
+1069 
-1080 VDEQGRLLL
+1080 
-1089 NLVEGN
+1089 
-1095 HRIQAALQAGIDDIP
+1095 
-1110 IQITS
+1110 
-1115 AKGGISNLKPVK
+1115 
-1127 GASKPGIK
+1127 
-1135 DIGFQTGNINPS
+1135 
-1147 DLLPESAFSKKTGE
+1147 
-1161 ASVKKLTETA
+1161 
-1171 KAKLAEIV
+1171 KLAEIV

-1220 LYRGLRYNPESI
+1220 FYRTVRFNPESI
-1232 RRAQLTYEGVTHSGW
+1232 RRAQLTYEGITHSGW

-1321 VVANLLDFASPG
+1321 VAANLLDFVSPG
-1333 ASDVITQYGLGKY
+1333 ASDTITQYGLGKY

-1360 VNRIYQAMGKDER
+1360 VNRIYQAMNKDER

-1386 YLESAGYG
+1386 YLESAGHG

-1401 DGNPIPPGQGEL
+1401 EGNLIPPTQGEL

-1426 ILGLRVIYGFTAPAT
+1426 ILGLRVVYGFVAPAT

-1490 IPFTVSESE
+1490 IPFTISESE

-1513 KFVDKNEALFK
+1513 QFVDKNEGLFK
-1524 QYPQAAAF
+1524 QYPQGAAF

-1551 GLRKNKRVEDFL
+1551 GLRKNKRVSDFL

-1578 KTEYETGLE
+1578 KTEYETNLE

-1594 RSQLRAEWRDWSTNF
+1594 RSQLRSEWRDWASNF
-1609 KQFRPLVQEELAQGG
+1609 KQFRPLVQEELAEGG
-1624 KKAIERQRALDDL
+1624 RKAIERQRALDDL

-1687 KEGTIIKM
+1687 KEGTIIKL
-1695 RELSQFN
+1695 RELAQFN

>member
-17 AERARI
+17 AERAEI
-23 EALNKTLNVHR
+23 EALNKTLGVHR

-39 PANVATQEFNSKT
+39 PANVATQEFKSKT
-52 PAQKNALKGVTGETP
+52 AAQQNALKGVVGEEP

-89 ELSDVTTRAYRAVEL
+89 ELSDLTTRAYRTYAMADV
-104 ANALEDA
+104 LEDA
-111 QPGNQYKGLSGLQA
+111 EKGNQYKGLSGLKA

-136 VFDVNR
+136 VFDPNR
-142 IEKARKRYGDAQ
+142 IEKARKKYGDAQ

-161 AAGESLDKI
+161 ASGEGLDKI
-170 VAEGT
+170 IAEGT

-186 KGFKTDSLN
+186 KGFKTDDLN
-195 ASGFQEVLDAVNAA
+195 ASGFQDVLDAVNAA
-209 KYSPGRKVANA
+209 KFSPGRQAANA

-249 PTLILGKVKR
+249 PTLIGGKIKR
-259 AVDASR
+259 ILDAKK
-265 YALDVVIGQNKV
+265 YALDIVIGSNKV
-277 DQVFANPNVVKFW
+277 DQVFANPKVANFW
-290 DTYGAE
+290 NTYGSE
-296 LNKLNQA
+296 LDKLNKA

-326 GPAVVSSFLKAEVPV
+326 GPAVINSFLKADVPV
-341 TNALTAKAFFENA
+341 TDALTAKAFFQNA

-362 GAIGRKRVLMPRLDA
+362 GSIGRKRVLMPRLDL
-377 ARQTRINIA
+377 ARQTRVNIA
-386 TTANKVFNLDRI
+386 TTANKVFNIDRI
-398 GPKFVDNLFFGAAAT
+398 GPKFVDNLFFGAPAT
-413 DDGIAE
+413 DDGVAE
-419 TIINGQKTI
+419 TLINGQKVI
-428 VESVKADAKTKG
+428 SNIVKADAKSRG
-440 VARFST
+440 VARPST
-446 AMVQKRIDSFKRRFE
+446 AMIQKRIDGFKRRFE

-475 KEAPTKIYQLA
+475 KDAGTKIYQLA

-500 AFENAAVG
+500 AFDNSPVG

-528 ATKEAREVAMKAQG
+528 ATKEAREVAQKALG
-542 KTNAIYAARNSD
+542 KTNAVYAARNAD
-554 GYNPSLLP
+554 GYNPSMLP
-562 DGESVGLIPSDF
+562 DGESIGLIPSDF

-589 TARSGLIQRMF
+589 SARSGFIQRMF

-615 SFLTLAGPRYALRNA
+615 SFLTLAGPRYAIRNA
-630 TEDLLVHLAIGET
+630 TEDLLVHLAIGES

-649 GRSLSTRLRTARQM
+649 GRNLSTRLRTARQM
-663 EKGLTEFQKKAA
+663 EKGLTKFDKKAA
-675 NPLGGVLRFVNKKE
+675 NPLGSVLRFVNKSE
-689 AAKYSKAIEE
+689 AENYAKQIEE
-699 ASGDIKQVRLIT
+699 AAGDIKTVRQIT
-711 ANALNE
+711 AQALNE
-717 GKMARFYERTGIG
+717 GKMARFYKRTGIG

-762 AFTGVDQYTKT
+762 AFTGIDQYSKT
-773 IAHTRKNRVRSA
+773 IAHTRKNKVRTA

-800 KKGFDEIKPDVINEA
+800 KKGFEEIKPDVINEA
-815 SMIAWVM
+815 SLVAWIM
-822 RIGYYANDNL
+822 RIGYYANDKL

-838 NLATTPEGERQAII
+838 NLAKTPEGEKQALI

-859 NNPEIMN
+859 DNPEIMS
-866 QARMEER
+866 QARIEER
-873 NISQAEHA
+873 GISQAEHA

-896 GKTLNED
+896 GVTLNED
-903 LLSKVRKFDEET
+903 LLSKVRTLDPET
-915 GSYRISGELGL
+915 GAYRISGDLGI
-926 DDLPMNNADLPDYI
+926 DDLPTSNVDLPDYI

-958 MEWGWDWLGNANA
+958 FEWGWDWLGNANA

-976 PMVLAEMIKLRKQ
+976 PMVIAEVIKIRKQ
-989 FRSSGFEDAFIASF
+989 FKSSGFEEAFIASYKRGL
-1003 TKGSQVNKVDVIR
+1003 TDEKG
-1016 SLNPNI
+1016 L
-1022 STTDNVALVKSDF
+1022 
-1035 VKKFI
+1035 
-1040 EFDRTKPSGSLPASS
+1040 
-1055 KTIASIAEDLKSGK
+1055 
-1069 GFTNPLRFEYD
+1069 
-1080 VDEQGRLLL
+1080 
-1089 NLVEGN
+1089 
-1095 HRIQAALQAGIDDIP
+1095 
-1110 IQITS
+1110 
-1115 AKGGISNLKPVK
+1115 
-1127 GASKPGIK
+1127 
-1135 DIGFQTGNINPS
+1135 
-1147 DLLPESAFSKKTGE
+1147 
-1161 ASVKKLTETA
+1161 A
-1171 KAKLAEIV
+1171 KAELAAKKKLAEIA

-1220 LYRGLRYNPESI
+1220 LYRGVRYNPESI
-1232 RRAQLTYEGVTHSGW
+1232 RRAQLTYEGITHSGW
-1247 VQKDDQGEAYFV
+1247 VQTDDQGEAYFV
-1259 YPGTEHVYKVV
+1259 YPGTEHVYKAV

-1306 MVPTFAGPVSGISIK
+1306 MVPTFAGPVSGISFK
-1321 VVANLLDFASPG
+1321 VIANMMDYVSPG
-1333 ASDVITQYGLGKY
+1333 ASDVITQYSLGKY

-1386 YLESAGYG
+1386 YLEASGHG
-1394 LPEKFDA
+1394 LPQKFDTE
-1401 DGNPIPPGQGEL
+1401 GNPIPPTQGDL

-1420 NNVTQS
+1420 NNVAQS
-1426 ILGLRVIYGFTAPAT
+1426 ILGLRVVYGFIAPAT

-1468 LLDRT
+1468 LLDRA
-1473 GDYDTAI
+1473 GDYDTAM

-1490 IPFTVSESE
+1490 IPFTISESE

-1513 KFVDKNEALFK
+1513 KFVDNNEELFK
-1524 QYPQAAAF
+1524 SYPQAAAF

-1563 REVQTAADMQTYYAK
+1563 REVQTAADMQTYYSK
-1578 KTEYETGLE
+1578 KNEYETNLE

-1594 RSQLRAEWRDWSTNF
+1594 RSQLRAEWNDWSKTF
-1609 KQFRPLVQEELAQGG
+1609 KSFRPLVQEELAQGG
-1624 KKAIERQRALDDL
+1624 RKAIERQRALDDL

-1647 KADPKTFDVLKQMN
+1647 KADPKTFDVIKKMN

-1676 FSGTSILQDSE
+1676 FSGTGILQDSE

-1702 ENTLSAYNVLYG
+1702 ENTLSAYNVLFG

>member
-17 AERARI
+17 AERAEI
-23 EALNKTLNVHR
+23 EALNKTLGVHR

-52 PAQKNALKGVTGETP
+52 PAQQNALKGVVGEEP

-89 ELSDVTTRAYRAVEL
+89 ELSDLTTRAYRTYAMADV
-104 ANALEDA
+104 LEDA
-111 QPGNQYKGLSGLQA
+111 EKGNQYKGLSGLKA

-136 VFDVNR
+136 VFDPNR
-142 IEKARKRYGDAQ
+142 IEKARKKYGDAQ

-161 AAGESLDKI
+161 ASGEGLDKI
-170 VAEGT
+170 IAEGT

-186 KGFKTDSLN
+186 KGFKTDDLN
-195 ASGFQEVLDAVNAA
+195 ASGFQDVLDAVNAA
-209 KYSPGRKVANA
+209 KFSPGRQAANA
-220 VLPEQL
+220 VLPGQL

-249 PTLILGKVKR
+249 PTLIGGKIKR
-259 AVDASR
+259 ILDAKK
-265 YALDVVIGQNKV
+265 YALDVVIGSNKV
-277 DQVFANPNVVKFW
+277 DQVFANPKVANFW
-290 DTYGAE
+290 NTYGSE
-296 LNKLNQA
+296 LDKLNKA

-326 GPAVVSSFLKAEVPV
+326 GPAVINSFLKADVPV
-341 TNALTAKAFFENA
+341 TDALTAKAFFQNA

-362 GAIGRKRVLMPRLDA
+362 GSIGRKRVLMPRLDL
-377 ARQTRINIA
+377 ARQTRVNIA
-386 TTANKVFNLDRI
+386 TTANKVFNIDRI
-398 GPKFVDNLFFGAAAT
+398 GPKFVDNLFFGAPAT
-413 DDGIAE
+413 DDGVAE
-419 TIINGQKTI
+419 TLINGQKVI
-428 VESVKADAKTKG
+428 SNIVKADAKSRG
-440 VARFST
+440 VARPST
-446 AMVQKRIDSFKRRFE
+446 AMIQKRIDGFKRRFE

-475 KEAPTKIYQLA
+475 KDAGTKIYQLA

-500 AFENAAVG
+500 AFDNSPVG

-528 ATKEAREVAMKAQG
+528 ATKEAREVAQKALG
-542 KTNAIYAARNSD
+542 KTNAVYAARNAD
-554 GYNPSLLP
+554 GYNPSMLP
-562 DGESVGLIPSDF
+562 DGESIGLIPSDF

-589 TARSGLIQRMF
+589 SARSGFIQRMF

-615 SFLTLAGPRYALRNA
+615 SFLTLAGPRYAIRNA
-630 TEDLLVHLAIGET
+630 TEDLLVHLAIGES

-649 GRSLSTRLRTARQM
+649 GRNLSTRLRTARQM
-663 EKGLTEFQKKAA
+663 EKGLTKFDKKAA
-675 NPLGGVLRFVNKKE
+675 NPLGSVLRFVNKSE
-689 AAKYSKAIEE
+689 AENYAKQIEE
-699 ASGDIKQVRLIT
+699 AAGDIKTVRQIT
-711 ANALNE
+711 AQALNE
-717 GKMARFYERTGIG
+717 GKMARFYKRTGIG

-762 AFTGVDQYTKT
+762 AFTGIDQYSKT
-773 IAHTRKNRVRSA
+773 IAHTRKNKVRTA

-815 SMIAWVM
+815 SLVAWIM
-822 RIGYYANDNL
+822 RIGYYANDKL

-838 NLATTPEGERQAII
+838 NLAKTPEGEKQALIR
-852 KIMDWMK
+852 IMDWMK
-859 NNPEIMN
+859 DNPEIMS
-866 QARMEER
+866 QARIEER
-873 NISQAEHA
+873 GISQAEHA

-896 GKTLNED
+896 GVTLNED
-903 LLSKVRKFDEET
+903 LLSKVRALDPET
-915 GSYRISGELGL
+915 GAYRISGDLGI
-926 DDLPMNNADLPDYI
+926 DDLPTSNVDLPDYI

-958 MEWGWDWLGNANA
+958 FEWGWDWLGNANA

-976 PMVLAEMIKLRKQ
+976 PMVIAEVIKIRKQ
-989 FRSSGFEDAFIASF
+989 FKSSGFEEAFIASYKRGL
-1003 TKGSQVNKVDVIR
+1003 TDEKG
-1016 SLNPNI
+1016 L
-1022 STTDNVALVKSDF
+1022 
-1035 VKKFI
+1035 
-1040 EFDRTKPSGSLPASS
+1040 
-1055 KTIASIAEDLKSGK
+1055 
-1069 GFTNPLRFEYD
+1069 
-1080 VDEQGRLLL
+1080 
-1089 NLVEGN
+1089 
-1095 HRIQAALQAGIDDIP
+1095 
-1110 IQITS
+1110 
-1115 AKGGISNLKPVK
+1115 
-1127 GASKPGIK
+1127 
-1135 DIGFQTGNINPS
+1135 
-1147 DLLPESAFSKKTGE
+1147 
-1161 ASVKKLTETA
+1161 A
-1171 KAKLAEIV
+1171 KAELAAKKKLAEIA

-1220 LYRGLRYNPESI
+1220 LYRGVRYNPESI
-1232 RRAQLTYEGVTHSGW
+1232 RRAQLTYEGITHSGW
-1247 VQKDDQGEAYFV
+1247 VQKDDQDEAYFV
-1259 YPGTEHVYKVV
+1259 YPGTEHVYKAV
-1270 QGVMTAFGVPAE
+1270 QSVMTAFGVPAE

-1306 MVPTFAGPVSGISIK
+1306 MVPTFAGPVSGISFK
-1321 VVANLLDFASPG
+1321 VIANMMDYVSPG
-1333 ASDVITQYGLGKY
+1333 ASDVITQYSLGKY

-1386 YLESAGYG
+1386 YLEASGHG
-1394 LPEKFDA
+1394 LPQKFDTE
-1401 DGNPIPPGQGEL
+1401 GNPIPPTQGDL

-1420 NNVTQS
+1420 NNVAQS
-1426 ILGLRVIYGFTAPAT
+1426 ILGLRVVYGFTAPAT
-1441 PTVQLKSEMAD
+1441 PTVQLKSDMAD

-1468 LLDRT
+1468 LLDRA
-1473 GDYDTAI
+1473 GDYDTAM

-1490 IPFTVSESE
+1490 IPFTISESE

-1513 KFVDKNEALFK
+1513 KFVDNNEELFK
-1524 QYPQAAAF
+1524 SYPQAAAF

-1563 REVQTAADMQTYYAK
+1563 REVQTAADMQTYYSK
-1578 KTEYETGLE
+1578 KNEYETNLE

-1594 RSQLRAEWRDWSTNF
+1594 RSQLRAEWNDWSKTF
-1609 KQFRPLVQEELAQGG
+1609 KSFRPLVQEELAQGG
-1624 KKAIERQRALDDL
+1624 RKAIERQRALDDL

-1647 KADPKTFDVLKQMN
+1647 KADPKTFDVIKKMN

-1702 ENTLSAYNVLYG
+1702 ENTLSAYNVLFG

>member
-277 DQVFANPNVVKFW
+277 DQVFANPNVIKFW

-903 LLSKVRKFDEET
+903 LLSKVRKFESTEELKPLPANFKFKFYKT
-915 GSYRISGELGL
+915 DSNLELKNYLRYEAGLTKQMAQQALNANSVVLLDDSGKYVGHISWNANDGKIQLINVSPEMQRKGYATRLFNEAEKVSKDGIPSPVHSADKSPEGELWAKSLESRKGEYKISGNLGL
-926 DDLPMNNADLPDYI
+926 DDLPTNNADLPDYI

-1003 TKGSQVNKVDVIR
+1003 KRGITDEKG
-1016 SLNPNI
+1016 
-1022 STTDNVALVKSDF
+1022 LVKAE
-1035 VKKFI
+1035 K
-1040 EFDRTKPSGSLPASS
+1040 AA
-1055 KTIASIAEDLKSGK
+1055 KT
-1069 GFTNPLRFEYD
+1069 
-1080 VDEQGRLLL
+1080 
-1089 NLVEGN
+1089 
-1095 HRIQAALQAGIDDIP
+1095 
-1110 IQITS
+1110 
-1115 AKGGISNLKPVK
+1115 
-1127 GASKPGIK
+1127 
-1135 DIGFQTGNINPS
+1135 
-1147 DLLPESAFSKKTGE
+1147 
-1161 ASVKKLTETA
+1161 
-1171 KAKLAEIV
+1171 KLAEIV

-1401 DGNPIPPGQGEL
+1401 DGNPIPPSQGEL

>member
-362 GAIGRKRVLMPRLDA
+362 GSIGRKRVLMPRLDA

-1003 TKGSQVNKVDVIR
+1003 KRGITDEKG
-1016 SLNPNI
+1016 
-1022 STTDNVALVKSDF
+1022 LVKAE
-1035 VKKFI
+1035 K
-1040 EFDRTKPSGSLPASS
+1040 AA
-1055 KTIASIAEDLKSGK
+1055 KT
-1069 GFTNPLRFEYD
+1069 
-1080 VDEQGRLLL
+1080 
-1089 NLVEGN
+1089 
-1095 HRIQAALQAGIDDIP
+1095 
-1110 IQITS
+1110 
-1115 AKGGISNLKPVK
+1115 
-1127 GASKPGIK
+1127 
-1135 DIGFQTGNINPS
+1135 
-1147 DLLPESAFSKKTGE
+1147 
-1161 ASVKKLTETA
+1161 
-1171 KAKLAEIV
+1171 KLAEIV

-1333 ASDVITQYGLGKY
+1333 ASDVITKYGLGKY

-1401 DGNPIPPGQGEL
+1401 DGNPIPPSQGEL

-1513 KFVDKNEALFK
+1513 KFVDKNETLFK

>member
-17 AERARI
+17 AERAEI
-23 EALNKTLNVHR
+23 EALNKTLGVHR

-39 PANVATQEFNSKT
+39 PANVATQAYNSKT
-52 PAQKNALKGVTGETP
+52 PEQQQALKNVAGEEP

-89 ELSDVTTRAYRAVEL
+89 ELSDLTTRAYRTVEM
-104 ANALEDA
+104 ADVLEGA
-111 QPGNQYKGLSGLQA
+111 QKGNQYKGLSGLKA

-136 VFDVNR
+136 VFDPNR

-161 AAGESLDKI
+161 ASGEGLDKI
-170 VAEGT
+170 IAEGT

-186 KGFKTDSLN
+186 KGFKTDDLN
-195 ASGFQEVLDAVNAA
+195 ASGFQDVLDAVNAA
-209 KYSPGRKVANA
+209 KFSPGRQAANA
-220 VLPEQL
+220 VLPGQL

-240 DAAYRILAD
+240 DAAFRIFAD
-249 PTLILGKVKR
+249 PTLIGGKVKR
-259 AVDASR
+259 ILDAKK
-265 YALDVVIGQNKV
+265 YALDIVIGQNKI
-277 DQVFANPNVVKFW
+277 DQVFANPKVTNFW
-290 DTYGAE
+290 NTYGSE
-296 LNKLNQA
+296 LDKLNKA

-326 GPAVVSSFLKAEVPV
+326 GPAVVNSFLKAGVPV
-341 TNALTAKAFFENA
+341 TDALTAKAFFQNA

-362 GAIGRKRVLMPRLDA
+362 GAIGRKRVLMPRLDL
-377 ARQTRINIA
+377 ARQTRVNIA
-386 TTANKVFNLDRI
+386 TTANQVFNLDRI

-413 DDGIAE
+413 DDGVAE
-419 TIINGQKTI
+419 TLINGQKVI
-428 VESVKADAKTKG
+428 SDIVKADAKSKG

-446 AMVQKRIDSFKRRFE
+446 AMIQKRIDGFKRRFE

-475 KEAPTKIYQLA
+475 KDAATKIYQLS

-500 AFENAAVG
+500 AFENSPVG

-528 ATKEAREVAMKAQG
+528 ATKEAREIAQRALG
-542 KTNAIYAARNSD
+542 KTNAVYAARNAD
-554 GYNPSLLP
+554 GYNPSMLP
-562 DGESVGLIPSDF
+562 DGESIGLIPSDF

-589 TARSGLIQRMF
+589 SARSGLIQRMF

-615 SFLTLAGPRYALRNA
+615 SFLTLAGPRYAIRNA
-630 TEDLLVHLAIGET
+630 TEDILVHLAIGES
-643 PWGLAS
+643 PWGLVS

-675 NPLGGVLRFVNKKE
+675 NPLGGVLRFVNKSEAENYAKQIE
-689 AAKYSKAIEE
+689 AAA
-699 ASGDIKQVRLIT
+699 GDITKVRQIT
-711 ANALNE
+711 AQALNE
-717 GKMARFYERTGIG
+717 GKMARFYKRTGIG

-762 AFTGVDQYTKT
+762 AFTGIDQYSKT
-773 IAHTRKNRVRSA
+773 IAHTRKNKVRTA

-800 KKGFDEIKPDVINEA
+800 QKGFDEIKPDVINEA
-815 SMIAWVM
+815 SLVAWVM
-822 RIGYYANDNL
+822 RIGYYANDKL
-832 GGIAIA
+832 GGVAIA
-838 NLATTPEGERQAII
+838 NLATTPEGERQTLI

-859 NNPEIMN
+859 DNPEIMS
-866 QARMEER
+866 QARIEER
-873 NISQAEHA
+873 GISQAEHA
-881 KRIYDAAKQLFVKRD
+881 QRIYDAAKQLFVKRD
-896 GKTLNED
+896 GVTLNDE
-903 LLSKVRKFDEET
+903 LLSKVRSIDPET
-915 GSYRISGELGL
+915 GAYRISGDLGL
-926 DDLPMNNADLPDYI
+926 DDLPTSNADLPDYI

-952 NYTASL
+952 NYTASFV
-958 MEWGWDWLGNANA
+958 EWGWDWLGNANA

-976 PMVLAEMIKLRKQ
+976 PMVIAEVIKIRKQ
-989 FRSSGFEDAFIASF
+989 FKSSGFEEAFIASYKRGI
-1003 TKGSQVNKVDVIR
+1003 TNEK
-1016 SLNPNI
+1016 SLG
-1022 STTDNVALVKSDF
+1022 K
-1035 VKKFI
+1035 
-1040 EFDRTKPSGSLPASS
+1040 
-1055 KTIASIAEDLKSGK
+1055 AEL
-1069 GFTNPLRFEYD
+1069 
-1080 VDEQGRLLL
+1080 
-1089 NLVEGN
+1089 
-1095 HRIQAALQAGIDDIP
+1095 AA
-1110 IQITS
+1110 
-1115 AKGGISNLKPVK
+1115 KM
-1127 GASKPGIK
+1127 
-1135 DIGFQTGNINPS
+1135 
-1147 DLLPESAFSKKTGE
+1147 
-1161 ASVKKLTETA
+1161 
-1171 KAKLAEIV
+1171 KLAEIA

-1220 LYRGLRYNPESI
+1220 LYRGVRYNPESI
-1232 RRAQLTYEGVTHSGW
+1232 RRAQLTYEGITHSGW

-1259 YPGTEHVYKVV
+1259 YPGTEHVYKAV

-1360 VNRIYQAMGKDER
+1360 VNRIYQAMNKDER

-1386 YLESAGYG
+1386 YLESSGHG
-1394 LPEKFDA
+1394 LPQKFDA
-1401 DGNPIPPGQGEL
+1401 EGNPIPPTQGDL

-1426 ILGLRVIYGFTAPAT
+1426 ILGLRVVYGFTAPAT

-1468 LLDRT
+1468 LLDRYP
-1473 GDYDTAI
+1473 DYDSAM
-1480 KEWVRLFPDQ
+1480 KEWVRLYPDQ
-1490 IPFTVSESE
+1490 IPFTISESE

-1524 QYPQAAAF
+1524 SYPQGAAF
-1532 LIPHKSGY
+1532 LIPHKTGY
-1540 SWNAYKTMTDM
+1540 SWSSYKTMTDM

-1563 REVQTAADMQTYYAK
+1563 REVQTAADMQTYYSRK
-1578 KTEYETGLE
+1578 NEYETNLE
-1587 AVGTDFE
+1587 NVGTDFE
-1594 RSQLRAEWRDWSTNF
+1594 RSQLRAEWNDWSKTF
-1609 KQFRPLVQEELAQGG
+1609 KSFRPLVQEELAQGG
-1624 KKAIERQRALDDL
+1624 RKAIERQRALDDL
-1637 QQMLNDKSAR
+1637 QQMLNDKSVR

-1702 ENTLSAYNVLYG
+1702 ENTLSAYNVLFG

>member
-17 AERARI
+17 AERAEI
-23 EALNKTLNVHR
+23 EALNKTLGVHR

-52 PAQKNALKGVTGETP
+52 PAQQNALKGVVGEEP

-89 ELSDVTTRAYRAVEL
+89 ELSDLTTRAYRTYAMADV
-104 ANALEDA
+104 LEDA
-111 QPGNQYKGLSGLQA
+111 EKGNQYKGLSGLKA

-136 VFDVNR
+136 VFDPNR
-142 IEKARKRYGDAQ
+142 IEKARKKYGDAQ

-161 AAGESLDKI
+161 ASGEGLDKI
-170 VAEGT
+170 IAEGT

-186 KGFKTDSLN
+186 KGFKTDDLN
-195 ASGFQEVLDAVNAA
+195 ASGFQDVLDAVNAA
-209 KYSPGRKVANA
+209 KFSPGRQAANA
-220 VLPEQL
+220 VLPGQL

-249 PTLILGKVKR
+249 PTLIGGKIKR
-259 AVDASR
+259 ILDAKK
-265 YALDVVIGQNKV
+265 YALDVVIGSNKV
-277 DQVFANPNVVKFW
+277 DQVFANPKVANFW
-290 DTYGAE
+290 NTYGVE
-296 LNKLNQA
+296 LDKLNKA

-326 GPAVVSSFLKAEVPV
+326 GPAVINSFLKADVPV
-341 TNALTAKAFFENA
+341 TDALTAKAFFQNA

-362 GAIGRKRVLMPRLDA
+362 GSIGRKRVLMPRLDL
-377 ARQTRINIA
+377 ARQTRVNIA
-386 TTANKVFNLDRI
+386 TTANKVFNIDRI
-398 GPKFVDNLFFGAAAT
+398 GPKFVDNLFFGAPAT
-413 DDGIAE
+413 DDGVAE
-419 TIINGQKTI
+419 TLINGQKVI
-428 VESVKADAKTKG
+428 SNIVKADAKSRG
-440 VARFST
+440 VARPST
-446 AMVQKRIDSFKRRFE
+446 AMIQKRIDGFKRRFE

-475 KEAPTKIYQLA
+475 KDAGTKIYQLA

-500 AFENAAVG
+500 AFDNSPVG

-528 ATKEAREVAMKAQG
+528 ATKEAREVAQKALG
-542 KTNAIYAARNSD
+542 KTNAVYAARNAD
-554 GYNPSLLP
+554 GYNPSMLP
-562 DGESVGLIPSDF
+562 DGESIGLIPSDF

-589 TARSGLIQRMF
+589 SARSGFIQRMF

-615 SFLTLAGPRYALRNA
+615 SFLTLAGPRYAIRNA
-630 TEDLLVHLAIGET
+630 TEDLLVHLAIGES

-649 GRSLSTRLRTARQM
+649 GRNLSTRLRTARQM
-663 EKGLTEFQKKAA
+663 EKGLTKFDKKAA
-675 NPLGGVLRFVNKKE
+675 NPLGSVLRFVNKSE
-689 AAKYSKAIEE
+689 AENYAKQIEE
-699 ASGDIKQVRLIT
+699 AAGDIKTVRQIT
-711 ANALNE
+711 AQALNE
-717 GKMARFYERTGIG
+717 GKMARFYKRTGIG

-762 AFTGVDQYTKT
+762 AFTGIDQYSKT
-773 IAHTRKNRVRSA
+773 IAHTRKNKVRTA

-815 SMIAWVM
+815 SLVAWIM
-822 RIGYYANDNL
+822 RIGYYANDKL

-838 NLATTPEGERQAII
+838 NLAKTPEGEKQALI

-859 NNPEIMN
+859 DNPEIMS
-866 QARMEER
+866 QARIEER
-873 NISQAEHA
+873 GISQAEHA

-896 GKTLNED
+896 GVTLNED
-903 LLSKVRKFDEET
+903 LLSKVRALDPET
-915 GSYRISGELGL
+915 GAYRISGDLGI
-926 DDLPMNNADLPDYI
+926 DDLPTSNVDLPDYI

-958 MEWGWDWLGNANA
+958 FEWGWDWLGNANA

-976 PMVLAEMIKLRKQ
+976 PMVIAEVIKIRKQ
-989 FRSSGFEDAFIASF
+989 FKSSGFEEAFIASYKRGL
-1003 TKGSQVNKVDVIR
+1003 TDEKG
-1016 SLNPNI
+1016 L
-1022 STTDNVALVKSDF
+1022 
-1035 VKKFI
+1035 
-1040 EFDRTKPSGSLPASS
+1040 
-1055 KTIASIAEDLKSGK
+1055 
-1069 GFTNPLRFEYD
+1069 
-1080 VDEQGRLLL
+1080 
-1089 NLVEGN
+1089 
-1095 HRIQAALQAGIDDIP
+1095 
-1110 IQITS
+1110 
-1115 AKGGISNLKPVK
+1115 
-1127 GASKPGIK
+1127 
-1135 DIGFQTGNINPS
+1135 
-1147 DLLPESAFSKKTGE
+1147 
-1161 ASVKKLTETA
+1161 A
-1171 KAKLAEIV
+1171 KAELAAKKKLAEIA

-1220 LYRGLRYNPESI
+1220 LYRGVRYNPESI
-1232 RRAQLTYEGVTHSGW
+1232 RRAQLTYEGITHSGW
-1247 VQKDDQGEAYFV
+1247 VQKDDQDEAYFV
-1259 YPGTEHVYKVV
+1259 YPGTEHVYKAV
-1270 QGVMTAFGVPAE
+1270 QSVMTAFGVPAE

-1306 MVPTFAGPVSGISIK
+1306 MVPTFAGPVSGISFK
-1321 VVANLLDFASPG
+1321 VIANMMDYVSPG
-1333 ASDVITQYGLGKY
+1333 ASDVITQYSLGKY

-1386 YLESAGYG
+1386 YLEASGHG
-1394 LPEKFDA
+1394 LPQKFDTE
-1401 DGNPIPPGQGEL
+1401 GNPIPPTQGDL

-1420 NNVTQS
+1420 NNVAQS
-1426 ILGLRVIYGFTAPAT
+1426 ILGLRVVYGFTAPAT
-1441 PTVQLKSEMAD
+1441 PTVQLKSDMAD

-1468 LLDRT
+1468 LLDRA
-1473 GDYDTAI
+1473 GDYDTAM

-1490 IPFTVSESE
+1490 IPFTISESE

-1513 KFVDKNEALFK
+1513 KFVDKNEELFK
-1524 QYPQAAAF
+1524 SYPQAAAF

-1563 REVQTAADMQTYYAK
+1563 REVQTAADMQTYYSK
-1578 KTEYETGLE
+1578 KNEYETNLE

-1594 RSQLRAEWRDWSTNF
+1594 RSQLRAEWNDWSKTF
-1609 KQFRPLVQEELAQGG
+1609 KSFRPLVQEELAQGG
-1624 KKAIERQRALDDL
+1624 RKAIERQRALDDL

-1647 KADPKTFDVLKQMN
+1647 KADPKTFDVIKKMN

-1702 ENTLSAYNVLYG
+1702 ENTLSAYNVLFG

>member
-17 AERARI
+17 AERAEI
-23 EALNKTLNVHR
+23 EALNKTLGVHR

-39 PANVATQEFNSKT
+39 PANVATQEFKSKT
-52 PAQKNALKGVTGETP
+52 AAQQNALKGVVGEEP

-89 ELSDVTTRAYRAVEL
+89 ELSDLTTRAYRTYAMADV
-104 ANALEDA
+104 LEDA
-111 QPGNQYKGLSGLQA
+111 EKGNQYKGLSGLKA

-136 VFDVNR
+136 VFDSNR
-142 IEKARKRYGDAQ
+142 IEKARKKYGDAQ

-161 AAGESLDKI
+161 ASGEGLDKI
-170 VAEGT
+170 IAEGT

-186 KGFKTDSLN
+186 KGFKTDDLN
-195 ASGFQEVLDAVNAA
+195 ASGFQDVLDAVNAA
-209 KYSPGRKVANA
+209 KFSPGRQAANA

-249 PTLILGKVKR
+249 PTLIGGKIKR
-259 AVDASR
+259 VLDAKK
-265 YALDVVIGQNKV
+265 YALDVVIGSNKV
-277 DQVFANPNVVKFW
+277 DQVFANPKVANFW
-290 DTYGAE
+290 NTYGAE
-296 LNKLNQA
+296 LDKLNKA

-326 GPAVVSSFLKAEVPV
+326 GPAVVNSFLKADVPV
-341 TNALTAKAFFENA
+341 TDALTAKAFFQNA

-362 GAIGRKRVLMPRLDA
+362 GSIGRKRVLIPRLDV
-377 ARQTRINIA
+377 ARQTRVNIA
-386 TTANKVFNLDRI
+386 TAANKVFNLDRI
-398 GPKFVDNLFFGAAAT
+398 GPKFVDNLFFGAPAT
-413 DDGIAE
+413 DDGVAE
-419 TIINGQKTI
+419 TLINGQKVI
-428 VESVKADAKTKG
+428 SNIVKADAKSRG
-440 VARFST
+440 VARLST
-446 AMVQKRIDSFKRRFE
+446 AMIQKRIDGFKRRFE

-475 KEAPTKIYQLA
+475 KDASTKIYQLA

-500 AFENAAVG
+500 AFDNSPVG

-528 ATKEAREVAMKAQG
+528 ATKEAREVAQKALG
-542 KTNAIYAARNSD
+542 KTNAVYAARNAD
-554 GYNPSLLP
+554 GYNPSMLP
-562 DGESVGLIPSDF
+562 DGESIGLIPSDF

-589 TARSGLIQRMF
+589 SARSGLIQRMF
-600 GFAHSDWVDKMTGYW
+600 GFAHSEWVDKMTGYW

-630 TEDLLVHLAIGET
+630 TEDLLVHLAIGES
-643 PWGLAS
+643 PWGLVS
-649 GRSLSTRLRTARQM
+649 GRNLSTRLRTARQM
-663 EKGLTEFQKKAA
+663 EKGLTKFDKKAA
-675 NPLGGVLRFVNKKE
+675 NPLGSVLRFVNKSE
-689 AAKYSKAIEE
+689 AENYAKQIEE
-699 ASGDIKQVRLIT
+699 AAGDIKTVRQIT
-711 ANALNE
+711 AQALNE
-717 GKMARFYERTGIG
+717 GKMARFYKRIGIG

-762 AFTGVDQYTKT
+762 AFTGIDQYSKT
-773 IAHTRKNRVRSA
+773 IAHTRKNKVRTA

-800 KKGFDEIKPDVINEA
+800 KKGFEEIKPDVINEA
-815 SMIAWVM
+815 SLVAWIM
-822 RIGYYANDNL
+822 RIGYYANDKL

-838 NLATTPEGERQAII
+838 NLAITPEGERQALI

-859 NNPEIMN
+859 NNPEIMS
-866 QARMEER
+866 QARIEER
-873 NISQAEHA
+873 GISQAEHA

-896 GKTLNED
+896 GVTLNED
-903 LLSKVRKFDEET
+903 LLSKVRALDPET
-915 GSYRISGELGL
+915 GAYRISGDLGI
-926 DDLPMNNADLPDYI
+926 DDLPTSNVDLPDYI

-976 PMVLAEMIKLRKQ
+976 PMVIAEVIKIRKQ
-989 FRSSGFEDAFIASF
+989 FKSSGFEEAFIASYKRGL
-1003 TKGSQVNKVDVIR
+1003 TDEKG
-1016 SLNPNI
+1016 L
-1022 STTDNVALVKSDF
+1022 
-1035 VKKFI
+1035 
-1040 EFDRTKPSGSLPASS
+1040 
-1055 KTIASIAEDLKSGK
+1055 
-1069 GFTNPLRFEYD
+1069 
-1080 VDEQGRLLL
+1080 
-1089 NLVEGN
+1089 
-1095 HRIQAALQAGIDDIP
+1095 
-1110 IQITS
+1110 
-1115 AKGGISNLKPVK
+1115 
-1127 GASKPGIK
+1127 
-1135 DIGFQTGNINPS
+1135 
-1147 DLLPESAFSKKTGE
+1147 
-1161 ASVKKLTETA
+1161 A
-1171 KAKLAEIV
+1171 KAELAAKKKLAEIA

-1220 LYRGLRYNPESI
+1220 LYRGVRYNPESI
-1232 RRAQLTYEGVTHSGW
+1232 RRAQLTYEGITHSGW
-1247 VQKDDQGEAYFV
+1247 VQTDDQGEAYFV
-1259 YPGTEHVYKVV
+1259 YPGTEHVYKAV

-1306 MVPTFAGPVSGISIK
+1306 MVPTFAGPVSGISFK
-1321 VVANLLDFASPG
+1321 VLANLMDYASPG
-1333 ASDVITQYGLGKY
+1333 ASDVITQYSLGKY

-1360 VNRIYQAMGKDER
+1360 VNRIYQAMNKDER

-1386 YLESAGYG
+1386 YLEASGNG
-1394 LPEKFDA
+1394 LPQKFDA
-1401 DGNPIPPGQGEL
+1401 EGNPIPPTQGDL

-1420 NNVTQS
+1420 NNVAQS
-1426 ILGLRVIYGFTAPAT
+1426 ILGLRVVYGFTAPAT
-1441 PTVQLKSEMAD
+1441 PTVQLKSDMAD

-1468 LLDRT
+1468 LLDRA
-1473 GDYDTAI
+1473 GDYDTAM

-1490 IPFTVSESE
+1490 IPFTISESE

-1513 KFVDKNEALFK
+1513 KFVDKNEELFK
-1524 QYPQAAAF
+1524 SYPQAAAF

-1578 KTEYETGLE
+1578 KNEYETNLE
-1587 AVGTDFE
+1587 SVGTDFE
-1594 RSQLRAEWRDWSTNF
+1594 RSQLRAEWNDWAKNF
-1609 KQFRPLVQEELAQGG
+1609 KSFRPLVQEELAQGG
-1624 KKAIERQRALDDL
+1624 RKAIERQRALDDL

-1702 ENTLSAYNVLYG
+1702 ENTLSAYNVLFG

>member
-17 AERARI
+17 AERAEI
-23 EALNKTLNVHR
+23 EALNKTLGVHR

-39 PANVATQEFNSKT
+39 PANVATQEFKSKT
-52 PAQKNALKGVTGETP
+52 AAQQNALKGVVGEEP

-89 ELSDVTTRAYRAVEL
+89 ELSDLTTRAYRTYAMADV
-104 ANALEDA
+104 LEDA
-111 QPGNQYKGLSGLQA
+111 EKGNQYKGLSGLKA

-136 VFDVNR
+136 VFDPNR
-142 IEKARKRYGDAQ
+142 IEKARKKYGDAQ

-161 AAGESLDKI
+161 ASGEGLDKI
-170 VAEGT
+170 IAEGT

-186 KGFKTDSLN
+186 KGFKTDDLN
-195 ASGFQEVLDAVNAA
+195 ASGFQDVLDAVNAA
-209 KYSPGRKVANA
+209 KFSPGRQAANA
-220 VLPEQL
+220 VLPGQL

-249 PTLILGKVKR
+249 PTLIGGKIKR
-259 AVDASR
+259 ILDAKK
-265 YALDVVIGQNKV
+265 YALDVVIGSNKV
-277 DQVFANPNVVKFW
+277 DQVFTNPKVANFW
-290 DTYGAE
+290 NTYGAE
-296 LNKLNQA
+296 LDKLNKA

-326 GPAVVSSFLKAEVPV
+326 GPAVINSFLKADVPV
-341 TNALTAKAFFENA
+341 TDALTAKAFFQNA

-362 GAIGRKRVLMPRLDA
+362 GSIGRKRVLMPRLDL
-377 ARQTRINIA
+377 ARQTRVNIA
-386 TTANKVFNLDRI
+386 TTANKVFNIDRI
-398 GPKFVDNLFFGAAAT
+398 GPKFVDNLFFGAPAT
-413 DDGIAE
+413 DDGVAE
-419 TIINGQKTI
+419 TLINGQKVI
-428 VESVKADAKTKG
+428 SNIVKADAKSRG
-440 VARFST
+440 VARPST
-446 AMVQKRIDSFKRRFE
+446 AMIQKRIDGFKRRFE

-475 KEAPTKIYQLA
+475 KDAGTKIYQLA

-500 AFENAAVG
+500 AFDNSPVG

-528 ATKEAREVAMKAQG
+528 ATKEAREVAQKALG
-542 KTNAIYAARNSD
+542 KTNAVYAARNAD
-554 GYNPSLLP
+554 GYNPSMLP
-562 DGESVGLIPSDF
+562 DGESIGLIPSDF

-589 TARSGLIQRMF
+589 SARSGFIQRMF

-615 SFLTLAGPRYALRNA
+615 SFLTLAGPRYAIRNA
-630 TEDLLVHLAIGET
+630 TEDLLVHLAIGES

-649 GRSLSTRLRTARQM
+649 GRNLSTRLRTARQM
-663 EKGLTEFQKKAA
+663 EKGLTKFDKKAA
-675 NPLGGVLRFVNKKE
+675 NPLGSVLRFVNKSE
-689 AAKYSKAIEE
+689 AENYAKQIEE
-699 ASGDIKQVRLIT
+699 AAGDIKTVRQIT
-711 ANALNE
+711 AQALNE
-717 GKMARFYERTGIG
+717 GKMARFYKRTGIG

-762 AFTGVDQYTKT
+762 AFTGIDQYSKT
-773 IAHTRKNRVRSA
+773 IAHTRKNKVRTA

-815 SMIAWVM
+815 SLVAWIM
-822 RIGYYANDNL
+822 RIGYYANDKL

-838 NLATTPEGERQAII
+838 NLAKTPEGEKQALIR
-852 KIMDWMK
+852 IMDWMK
-859 NNPEIMN
+859 DNPEIMS
-866 QARMEER
+866 QARIEER
-873 NISQAEHA
+873 GISQAEHA

-896 GKTLNED
+896 GVTLNED
-903 LLSKVRKFDEET
+903 LLSKVRALDPET
-915 GSYRISGELGL
+915 GAYRISGDLGI
-926 DDLPMNNADLPDYI
+926 DDLPTSNVDLPDYI

-958 MEWGWDWLGNANA
+958 FEWGWDWLGNANA

-976 PMVLAEMIKLRKQ
+976 PMVIAEVIKIRKQ
-989 FRSSGFEDAFIASF
+989 FKSSGFEEAFIASYKRGL
-1003 TKGSQVNKVDVIR
+1003 TDEKG
-1016 SLNPNI
+1016 L
-1022 STTDNVALVKSDF
+1022 
-1035 VKKFI
+1035 
-1040 EFDRTKPSGSLPASS
+1040 
-1055 KTIASIAEDLKSGK
+1055 
-1069 GFTNPLRFEYD
+1069 
-1080 VDEQGRLLL
+1080 
-1089 NLVEGN
+1089 
-1095 HRIQAALQAGIDDIP
+1095 
-1110 IQITS
+1110 
-1115 AKGGISNLKPVK
+1115 
-1127 GASKPGIK
+1127 
-1135 DIGFQTGNINPS
+1135 
-1147 DLLPESAFSKKTGE
+1147 
-1161 ASVKKLTETA
+1161 A
-1171 KAKLAEIV
+1171 KAELAAKKKLAEIA

-1220 LYRGLRYNPESI
+1220 LYRGVRYNPESI
-1232 RRAQLTYEGVTHSGW
+1232 RRAQLTYEGITHSGW
-1247 VQKDDQGEAYFV
+1247 VQKDDQDEAYFV
-1259 YPGTEHVYKVV
+1259 YPGTEHVYKAV
-1270 QGVMTAFGVPAE
+1270 QSVMTAFGVPAE

-1306 MVPTFAGPVSGISIK
+1306 MVPTFAGPVSGISFK
-1321 VVANLLDFASPG
+1321 VIANMMDYVSPG
-1333 ASDVITQYGLGKY
+1333 ASDVITQYSLGKY

-1386 YLESAGYG
+1386 YLEASGHG
-1394 LPEKFDA
+1394 LPQKFDTE
-1401 DGNPIPPGQGEL
+1401 GNPIPPTQGDL

-1420 NNVTQS
+1420 NNVAQS
-1426 ILGLRVIYGFTAPAT
+1426 ILGLRVVYGFTAPAT
-1441 PTVQLKSEMAD
+1441 PTVQLKSDMAD

-1468 LLDRT
+1468 LLDRA
-1473 GDYDTAI
+1473 GDYDTAM

-1490 IPFTVSESE
+1490 IPFTISESE

-1513 KFVDKNEALFK
+1513 KFVDNNEELFK
-1524 QYPQAAAF
+1524 SYPQAAAF

-1563 REVQTAADMQTYYAK
+1563 REVQTAADMQTYYSK
-1578 KTEYETGLE
+1578 KNEYETNLE

-1594 RSQLRAEWRDWSTNF
+1594 RSQLRAEWNDWSKTF
-1609 KQFRPLVQEELAQGG
+1609 KSFRPLVQEELAQGG
-1624 KKAIERQRALDDL
+1624 RKAIERQRALDDL

-1647 KADPKTFDVLKQMN
+1647 KADPKTFDVIKKMN

-1702 ENTLSAYNVLYG
+1702 ENTLSAYNVLFG

>member
-17 AERARI
+17 AERAEI
-23 EALNKTLNVHR
+23 EALNKTLGVHR

-52 PAQKNALKGVTGETP
+52 PAQQNALKGVVGEEP

-89 ELSDVTTRAYRAVEL
+89 ELSDLTTRAYRTYAMADV
-104 ANALEDA
+104 LEDA
-111 QPGNQYKGLSGLQA
+111 EKGNQYKGLSGLKA

-136 VFDVNR
+136 VFDPNR
-142 IEKARKRYGDAQ
+142 IEKARKKYGDAQ

-161 AAGESLDKI
+161 ASGEGLDKI
-170 VAEGT
+170 IAEGT

-186 KGFKTDSLN
+186 KGFKTDDLN
-195 ASGFQEVLDAVNAA
+195 ASGFQDVLDAVNAA
-209 KYSPGRKVANA
+209 KFSPGRQAANA
-220 VLPEQL
+220 VLPGQL

-249 PTLILGKVKR
+249 PTLIGGKIKR
-259 AVDASR
+259 ILDAKK
-265 YALDVVIGQNKV
+265 YALDVVIGSNKV
-277 DQVFANPNVVKFW
+277 DQVFANPKVANFW
-290 DTYGAE
+290 NTYGSE
-296 LNKLNQA
+296 LDKLNKA

-326 GPAVVSSFLKAEVPV
+326 GPAVINSFLKADVPV
-341 TNALTAKAFFENA
+341 TDALTAKAFFQNA

-362 GAIGRKRVLMPRLDA
+362 GSIGRKRVLMPRLDL
-377 ARQTRINIA
+377 ARQTRVNIA
-386 TTANKVFNLDRI
+386 TTANKVFNIDRI
-398 GPKFVDNLFFGAAAT
+398 GPKFVDNLFFGAPAT
-413 DDGIAE
+413 DDGVAE
-419 TIINGQKTI
+419 TLINGQKVI
-428 VESVKADAKTKG
+428 SNIVKADAKSRG
-440 VARFST
+440 VARPST
-446 AMVQKRIDSFKRRFE
+446 AMIQKRIDGFKRRFE

-475 KEAPTKIYQLA
+475 KDAGTKIYQLA

-500 AFENAAVG
+500 AFDNSPVG

-528 ATKEAREVAMKAQG
+528 ATKEAREVAQKALG
-542 KTNAIYAARNSD
+542 KTNAVYAARNAD
-554 GYNPSLLP
+554 GYNPSMLP
-562 DGESVGLIPSDF
+562 DGESIGLIPSDF

-589 TARSGLIQRMF
+589 SARSGFIQRMF

-615 SFLTLAGPRYALRNA
+615 SFLTLAGPRYAIRNA
-630 TEDLLVHLAIGET
+630 TEDLLVHLAIGES

-649 GRSLSTRLRTARQM
+649 GRNLSTRLRTARQM
-663 EKGLTEFQKKAA
+663 EKGLTKFDKKAA
-675 NPLGGVLRFVNKKE
+675 NPLGSVLRFVNKSE
-689 AAKYSKAIEE
+689 AENYAKQIEE
-699 ASGDIKQVRLIT
+699 AAGDIKTVRQIT
-711 ANALNE
+711 AQALNE
-717 GKMARFYERTGIG
+717 GKMARFYKRTGIG

-762 AFTGVDQYTKT
+762 AFTGIDQYSKT
-773 IAHTRKNRVRSA
+773 IAHTRKNKVRTA

-815 SMIAWVM
+815 SLVAWIM
-822 RIGYYANDNL
+822 RIGYYANDKL

-838 NLATTPEGERQAII
+838 NLAKTPEGEKQALI

-859 NNPEIMN
+859 DNPEIMS
-866 QARMEER
+866 QARIEER
-873 NISQAEHA
+873 GISQAEHA

-896 GKTLNED
+896 GVTLNED
-903 LLSKVRKFDEET
+903 LLSKVRALDPET
-915 GSYRISGELGL
+915 GAYRISGDLGI
-926 DDLPMNNADLPDYI
+926 DDLPTSNVDLPDYI

-958 MEWGWDWLGNANA
+958 FEWGWDWLGNANA

-976 PMVLAEMIKLRKQ
+976 PMVIAEVIKIRKQ
-989 FRSSGFEDAFIASF
+989 FKSSGFEEAFIASYKRGL
-1003 TKGSQVNKVDVIR
+1003 TDEKG
-1016 SLNPNI
+1016 L
-1022 STTDNVALVKSDF
+1022 
-1035 VKKFI
+1035 
-1040 EFDRTKPSGSLPASS
+1040 
-1055 KTIASIAEDLKSGK
+1055 
-1069 GFTNPLRFEYD
+1069 
-1080 VDEQGRLLL
+1080 
-1089 NLVEGN
+1089 
-1095 HRIQAALQAGIDDIP
+1095 
-1110 IQITS
+1110 
-1115 AKGGISNLKPVK
+1115 
-1127 GASKPGIK
+1127 
-1135 DIGFQTGNINPS
+1135 
-1147 DLLPESAFSKKTGE
+1147 
-1161 ASVKKLTETA
+1161 A
-1171 KAKLAEIV
+1171 KAELAAKKKLAEIA

-1220 LYRGLRYNPESI
+1220 LYRGVRYNPESI
-1232 RRAQLTYEGVTHSGW
+1232 RRAQLTYEGITHSGW

-1259 YPGTEHVYKVV
+1259 YPGTEHVYKAV

-1306 MVPTFAGPVSGISIK
+1306 MVPTFAGPVSGISFK
-1321 VVANLLDFASPG
+1321 VIANMMDYVSPG
-1333 ASDVITQYGLGKY
+1333 ASDVITQYSLGKY

-1386 YLESAGYG
+1386 YLEASGHG
-1394 LPEKFDA
+1394 LPQKFDTE
-1401 DGNPIPPGQGEL
+1401 GNPIPPTQGDL

-1420 NNVTQS
+1420 NNVAQS
-1426 ILGLRVIYGFTAPAT
+1426 ILGLRVVYGFTAPAT
-1441 PTVQLKSEMAD
+1441 PTVQLKSDMAD

-1468 LLDRT
+1468 LLDRA
-1473 GDYDTAI
+1473 GDYDTAM

-1490 IPFTVSESE
+1490 IPFTISESE

-1513 KFVDKNEALFK
+1513 KFVDKNEELFK
-1524 QYPQAAAF
+1524 SYPQAAAF

-1563 REVQTAADMQTYYAK
+1563 REVQTAADMQTYYSK
-1578 KTEYETGLE
+1578 KNEYETNLE

-1594 RSQLRAEWRDWSTNF
+1594 RSQLRAEWNDWSKTF
-1609 KQFRPLVQEELAQGG
+1609 KSFRPLVQEELAQGG
-1624 KKAIERQRALDDL
+1624 RKAIERQRALDDL

-1647 KADPKTFDVLKQMN
+1647 KADPKTFDVIKKMN

-1702 ENTLSAYNVLYG
+1702 ENTLSAYNVLFG